1 MKKILG
7 LDLGTNSIGWAVVEA
22 STADNGE
29 LLPKSILGAGS
40 RIIPSDKVD
49 DFEKGNSVSQTA
61 EKTKYK
67 GMRTIKERKKLR
79 RTRLNRVLREIGFL
93 PPHFDEKIDRYGNF
107 IDFTEPKIC
116 WNVDEAGKSHFL
128 FESSFDEMIEDFRK
142 VQPQLL
148 ENGRKIPYDWTIFFL
163 RRKALY
169 QPISKEELAWVI
181 LNFNQKRGY
190 YQLRDEE
197 EVVEDGN
204 EEAIITAKVLEVI
217 KREPDKKDPRK
228 YWYGVKLENDKLKDD
243 EYYPFAFMND
253 ISYWVGTERDFLLN
267 SKKLKDGSIKQTLS
281 FLPTF
286 EEIDKMNDAQKN
298 KMYAKI
304 KLKTEKLI
312 KDTQKTVGE
321 FIYDSLLQ
329 NPDVKITGKLIRTIE
344 RKFYKEEL
352 EKILLKQSEFHS
364 EFKNRELYLQCV
376 NSLYPNNYA
385 HARDISSKDFVHL
398 FVNDIIFY
406 QRPLKIQTLG
416 TCPLEKHIFENKKTG
431 ERDQKH
437 NLPCIAKSN
446 PYFQEFRLWQFISN
460 LKIYKREDFV
470 DGSLKLNVDVT
481 NQFLSSATDY
491 ENLFNYLNNR
501 KSIKQSVILKDYF
514 GLKKNSDSY
523 RWNYIDDDKKEY
535 PCNETRSVLLKT
547 LEKAGI
553 DTEFLTFEKEME
565 LWHLLYSVS
574 NKEELDKALDKYAS
588 RNDFSNKFVAEFSQ
602 IKPFELTYG
611 NFSEKA
617 IKKLLALMRLGK
629 HWDYDAI
636 DVATKQRIQK
646 LITGEADDTISD
658 RVREKTADLKCVSDY
673 QGLSLPIASYVVYNR
688 HSEAATVTKWETPE
702 DIDDYLNKFKQ
713 HSLNNPVVE
722 QVVLETMRVVRD
734 LWKQY
739 GNIDEIHIELGRD
752 MKNPKDTRKKISNA
766 NLENERTNQRIIAM
780 LMEFK
785 ASGMAEVHPYSPSQ
799 QLLLR
804 LYEEGALS
812 QLEKEDKDF
821 DFISKVS
828 KAAEPSASEIKRYK
842 LWLDQKYISPY
853 TGRMIPLSKLF
864 SSAYEIEHIIPQ
876 SRFFDDSFTN
886 KVICESEVNSLKG
899 SLLGYEFIK
908 KHHDEIVTCG
918 GEAIKILS
926 VSAYE
931 SHVKKYFSNK
941 KLTNLLLEDIP
952 DKFINRQ
959 LNDSRYISRL
969 VKSLLSN
976 IVRCVDENGELEQEA
991 TSKKVITCNGV
1002 ITDRLKHDW
1011 GLKDVWNRLMLP
1023 RFERLNN
1030 ILETDEYVA
1039 FNSEGHKIPTIPM
1052 ESRKGFN
1059 IKRIDHR
1066 HHALDAIVI
1075 ACTTRSHVQLLNNEA
1090 AKSENKE
1097 IKYALSHK
1105 LRRYE
1110 DVVTTRNNVTQTI
1123 NVAKE
1128 FLKPWVNFTIDVQSV
1143 LQNIVVSFKQ
1153 NLRVV
1158 NKTINYYE
1166 VVDKQS
1172 GKKIK
1177 KKQEGKLF
1185 SIRRSLH
1192 QETYYGEINLR
1203 KKKTVNFSEVF
1214 KCLNDVVNRDFKL
1227 KLKELIALGQTEKEM
1242 LQYFKNNK
1250 EIWSDVDLDAIEIY
1264 YYTKDN
1270 GEKYYSTRS
1279 GNVLDDKLT
1288 EKEITEKVADTAIK
1302 KILLNYLSV
1311 KNNDSKVA
1319 FSASGI
1325 EELNKNISLY
1335 NNGKLHK
1342 PILKVK
1348 KYEKS
1353 RMRFSVGNFGAKK
1366 KQFVE
1371 NAQNTNLYFL
1381 VYVFEG
1387 KRYFVTV
1394 PLNMVIDSQIEALKN
1409 DLNYKSWD
1417 KYLDVY
1423 LKNKTIERRN
1433 TDFNLKTLEDVE
1445 SYWKLLFILSPG
1457 DLVYVPYRKNENIDV
1472 NTIDRSRI
1480 YKMVSTSE
1488 NRCYFIPHSVSKV
1501 IKNKVEY
1508 NAKNKIENISSGEQI
1523 KQICIPIFVDR
1534 LGNIKLK
1541 K

>member
-22 STADNGE
+22 STAENGE

-40 RIIPSDKVD
+40 RIIPSDKVE

-93 PPHFDEKIDRYGNF
+93 PSHFERKIDRYGNF
-107 IDFTEPKIC
+107 TDFTEPKIC
-116 WNVDEAGKSHFL
+116 WNVDETGKSYFL
-128 FESSFDEMIEDFRK
+128 FESSFAEMVDDFRK
-142 VQPQLL
+142 TQPQLL
-148 ENGRKIPYDWTIFFL
+148 ANGRKIPYDWTIFFL
-163 RRKALY
+163 RKKALS

-204 EEAIITAKVLEVI
+204 EETIITAKVLEVI
-217 KREPDKKDPRK
+217 KREPDKKDLRK

-267 SKKLKDGSIKQTLS
+267 TKKLKDGSIKPILS

-286 EEIDKMNDAQKN
+286 EEIDSMNETQKN

-304 KLKTEKLI
+304 KIKTEKLI
-312 KDTQKTVGE
+312 EDTRKTVGE
-321 FIYDSLLQ
+321 FIYDFLLQ
-329 NPDVKITGKLIRTIE
+329 NPDVKVAGKLIRTIE
-344 RKFYKEEL
+344 RKFYKDEL
-352 EKILLKQSEFHS
+352 IKILQKQSEFHS
-364 EFKNRELYLQCV
+364 ELQNRELYLQCV
-376 NSLYPNNYA
+376 NLLYPNNYA
-385 HARDISSKDFVHL
+385 HAHDISSKDFVHL

-406 QRPLKIQTLG
+406 QRPLKKQTLG

-470 DGSLKLNVDVT
+470 DSSLKLNVDVT

-501 KSIKQSVILKDYF
+501 KSIKQSVFLKDHL

-535 PCNETRSVLLKT
+535 PCNETRSVLLKA

-553 DTEFLTFEKEME
+553 NIEFLTFEKEME

-574 NKEELDKALDKYAS
+574 NKEELIKALNKYAH
-588 RNDFSNKFVAEFSQ
+588 RNGFSDEFVTVFSQ

-617 IKKLLALMRLGK
+617 IKKLLSLMRLGK
-629 HWDYDAI
+629 HWDYDVI

-658 RVREKTADLKCVSDY
+658 RVREKTADLKCMSDY

-688 HSEAATVTKWETPE
+688 HSEATTVTKWETPE

-739 GNIDEIHIELGRD
+739 GNIDEIHVELGRD

-918 GEAIKILS
+918 GGAIKIFS

-931 SHVKKYFSNK
+931 EHVRKYFNGK

-976 IVRCVDENGELEQEA
+976 IVRCVDENGVLEQEA

-1002 ITDRLKHDW
+1002 ITDRLKNDW

-1030 ILETDEYVA
+1030 IWETDEYVA
-1039 FNSEGHKIPTIPM
+1039 VNSEGHKIPTIPM
-1052 ESRKGFN
+1052 ASRKGFN

-1090 AKSENKE
+1090 AKSENQE

-1110 DVVTTRNNVTQTI
+1110 DVVITKNNIEQSI

-1128 FLKPWVNFTIDVQSV
+1128 FFKPWDTFTTDVQST
-1143 LQNIVVSFKQ
+1143 LQDIVVSFKQ

-1158 NKTINYYE
+1158 NKTNNIY
-1166 VVDKQS
+1166 Q
-1172 GKKIK
+1172 KIDVESK
-1177 KKQEGKLF
+1177 KKVKVEQQGCNLAVRK
-1185 SIRRSLH
+1185 SLH
-1192 QETYYGEINLR
+1192 KETYYGEVNLR
-1203 KKKTVNFSEVF
+1203 KIKTVHLSAAIKPEQI
-1214 KCLNDVVNRDFKL
+1214 DRIVNKEFKL
-1227 KLKELIALGQTEKEM
+1227 KLKELLSLNKNIKEIISYFTEKE
-1242 LQYFKNNK
+1242 N
-1250 EIWSDVDLDAIEIY
+1250 SDVWQDINLKAIEVY
-1264 YYTKDN
+1264 YYTNETKDRYFASR
-1270 GEKYYSTRS
+1270 KSLSPDWT
-1279 GNVLDDKLT
+1279 VDKIK
-1288 EKEITEKVADTAIK
+1288 KEITDTAVQ
-1302 KILLNYLSV
+1302 KILLNYLAA
-1311 KNNDSKVA
+1311 KGNDPKIA
-1319 FSASGI
+1319 FTPIGI
-1325 EELNKNISLY
+1325 EELNRDIALY
-1335 NNGKLHK
+1335 NDGVPHK
-1342 PILKVK
+1342 PIYKVRR
-1348 KYEKS
+1348 YEQADKFKIGEKGTAKS
-1353 RMRFSVGNFGAKK
+1353 

-1371 NAQNTNLYFL
+1371 GAKGTNLYFIVYL
-1381 VYVFEG
+1381 VDGERKYKTLPFH
-1387 KRYFVTV
+1387 
-1394 PLNMVIDSQIEALKN
+1394 MVLAAQKEAIDKKISLFNWEQ
-1409 DLNYKSWD
+1409 
-1417 KYLDVY
+1417 YLDSFLKEKDYVENDWVY
-1423 LKNKTIERRN
+1423 Q
-1433 TDFNLKTLEDVE
+1433 F
-1445 SYWKLLFILSPG
+1445 SLSPN
-1457 DLVYVPYRKNENIDV
+1457 DLVYVPTVNEIVDDNNLDK
-1472 NTIDRSRI
+1472 SRI
-1480 YKMVSTSE
+1480 YKMVSSSGSDCFFVA
-1488 NRCYFIPHSVSKV
+1488 NCVSKV
-1501 IKNKVEY
+1501 IIDKKEYSPLNKMER
-1508 NAKNKIENISSGEQI
+1508 AITGEQI
-1523 KQICIPIFVDR
+1523 KKVCIPLIIDR

>member
-79 RTRLNRVLREIGFL
+79 RTRLNRVLREIRFL
-93 PPHFDEKIDRYGNF
+93 PSHFDEKIDRYGNF

-204 EEAIITAKVLEVI
+204 EETIITAKVLEVI
-217 KREPDKKDPRK
+217 KRDPDKKDPRK

-267 SKKLKDGSIKQTLS
+267 SKKLKDGSIKPTLS

-312 KDTQKTVGE
+312 EDTQKTVGE

-329 NPDVKITGKLIRTIE
+329 NPDVKIAGKLIRTIE

-352 EKILLKQSEFHS
+352 VKILRKQSEFHS
-364 EFKNRELYLQCV
+364 ELKNRELYLQCV

-501 KSIKQSVILKDYF
+501 KSIKQSVLLKDHF

-535 PCNETRSVLLKT
+535 PCNETRSVLLKA

-617 IKKLLALMRLGK
+617 IKKLLSLMRLGK

-713 HSLNNPVVE
+713 HSLNNPIVE

-739 GNIDEIHIELGRD
+739 GNIDEIHVELGRD

-1110 DVVTTRNNVTQTI
+1110 DVVTTRNNVAQTI

-1128 FLKPWVNFTIDVQSV
+1128 FFKPWETFTIDVQSV

-1158 NKTINYYE
+1158 NKTNNLY
-1166 VVDKQS
+1166 Q
-1172 GKKIK
+1172 KIDVETK
-1177 KKQEGKLF
+1177 KKVKVEQQGCNLAVRK
-1185 SIRRSLH
+1185 SLH
-1192 QETYYGEINLR
+1192 KETYYGEVNLR
-1203 KKKTVNFSEVF
+1203 KIKTVNLSSAIQQI
-1214 KCLNDVVNRDFKL
+1214 DRIVNKEFRL
-1227 KLKELIALGQTEKEM
+1227 KLKELLSLNKNIKEITSYFTEKE
-1242 LQYFKNNK
+1242 N
-1250 EIWSDVDLDAIEIY
+1250 SDVWQDINLKAIEVY
-1264 YYTKDN
+1264 YYTNETKDRYFASR
-1270 GEKYYSTRS
+1270 KSLST
-1279 GNVLDDKLT
+1279 DWTADKIK
-1288 EKEITEKVADTAIK
+1288 KEITDTAVQ
-1302 KILLNYLSV
+1302 KILLNYLTA
-1311 KNNDSKVA
+1311 KGNDPKIA
-1319 FSASGI
+1319 FTPIGI
-1325 EELNKNISLY
+1325 EELNRDIALY
-1335 NNGKLHK
+1335 NGGVPHK
-1342 PILKVK
+1342 PIYKVR
-1348 KYEKS
+1348 KYEQADK
-1353 RMRFSVGNFGAKK
+1353 FKVGENGMAKL

-1371 NAQNTNLYFL
+1371 GAKGTNLYFIVYL
-1381 VYVFEG
+1381 VDGERKYKTLPFH
-1387 KRYFVTV
+1387 
-1394 PLNMVIDSQIEALKN
+1394 MVLAAQKEAV
-1409 DLNYKSWD
+1409 D
-1417 KYLDVY
+1417 KKISFCNWEQYLDSF
-1423 LKNKTIERRN
+1423 LKEKGYVDNDWEYQ
-1433 TDFNLKTLEDVE
+1433 F
-1445 SYWKLLFILSPG
+1445 SLSPN
-1457 DLVYVPYRKNENIDV
+1457 DLVYVPALNEIVDENNLDK
-1472 NTIDRSRI
+1472 SRV
-1480 YKMVSTSE
+1480 YKMVSSSGNQCFFVLCT
-1488 NRCYFIPHSVSKV
+1488 VSKSIV
-1501 IKNKVEY
+1501 DKKEYSPLNKME
-1508 NAKNKIENISSGEQI
+1508 NAITGEQI
-1523 KQICIPIFVDR
+1523 KKVCIPLTIDR

>member
-49 DFEKGNSVSQTA
+49 DFEKGNSVSLTA

-93 PPHFDEKIDRYGNF
+93 PPHFDKKIDRYGNF

-116 WNVDEAGKSHFL
+116 WNVDETGKSHFL
-128 FESSFDEMIEDFRK
+128 FESSFDEMIEDFRN

-163 RRKALY
+163 RKKALS

-190 YQLRDEE
+190 YQLREE

-204 EEAIITAKVLEVI
+204 EETIITAKVLEVI
-217 KREPDKKDPRK
+217 KGEPDKKGPRK
-228 YWYGVKLENDKLKDD
+228 YCYDVKLENDLL
-243 EYYPFAFMND
+243 YQAVFMND

-329 NPDVKITGKLIRTIE
+329 NPDVKIAGKLIRTIE

-364 EFKNRELYLQCV
+364 ELKNRELYLQCV

-385 HARDISSKDFVHL
+385 HARDISSKDFVYL

-481 NQFLSSATDY
+481 NKFLASTTDY

-501 KSIKQSVILKDYF
+501 KSIKQPVLLKEHF

-535 PCNETRSVLLKT
+535 PCNETRSVLLKA

-588 RNDFSNKFVAEFSQ
+588 RNDFSDKFVAEFSQ

-739 GNIDEIHIELGRD
+739 GNIDEIHVELGRD

-931 SHVKKYFSNK
+931 AHVKKYFSDK

-959 LNDSRYISRL
+959 LNDSRYISRF

-976 IVRCVDENGELEQEA
+976 IVRCVDENGVLEQEA

-1002 ITDRLKHDW
+1002 ITDRLKFDW

-1030 ILETDEYVA
+1030 ILETDQYVA

-1090 AKSENKE
+1090 AKSENQE
-1097 IKYALSHK
+1097 IKHALSHK

-1110 DVVTTRNNVTQTI
+1110 DVVTTRNNVAQTI
-1123 NVAKE
+1123 NVSKE
-1128 FLKPWVNFTIDVQSV
+1128 FFKPWETFTIDVQSV

-1158 NKTINYYE
+1158 NKTNNLY
-1166 VVDKQS
+1166 Q
-1172 GKKIK
+1172 KIDAETK
-1177 KKQEGKLF
+1177 KKVKVEQQGCNLAVRK
-1185 SIRRSLH
+1185 SLH
-1192 QETYYGEINLR
+1192 KETYYGEVNLR
-1203 KKKTVNFSEVF
+1203 KIKTVNLSSAIQQI
-1214 KCLNDVVNRDFKL
+1214 DRIVNKEFRL
-1227 KLKELIALGQTEKEM
+1227 KLKELLSLNKNIKEITSYFTEKE
-1242 LQYFKNNK
+1242 N
-1250 EIWSDVDLDAIEIY
+1250 SDVWQDINLKAIEVY
-1264 YYTKDN
+1264 YYTNETKDRYFASR
-1270 GEKYYSTRS
+1270 KSLST
-1279 GNVLDDKLT
+1279 DWTADKIK
-1288 EKEITEKVADTAIK
+1288 KEITDTAVQ
-1302 KILLNYLSV
+1302 KILLNYLV
-1311 KNNDSKVA
+1311 AKGNDPKIA
-1319 FSASGI
+1319 FTPIGI
-1325 EELNKNISLY
+1325 EELNRDIALY
-1335 NNGKLHK
+1335 NDGVPHK
-1342 PILKVK
+1342 PICKVR
-1348 KYEKS
+1348 KYEQADKFKIGEKGMAKS
-1353 RMRFSVGNFGAKK
+1353 

-1371 NAQNTNLYFL
+1371 GAKGTNLYFIVYL
-1381 VYVFEG
+1381 VNGERKYKTLPFYVVLAAQKEA
-1387 KRYFVTV
+1387 
-1394 PLNMVIDSQIEALKN
+1394 IDKN
-1409 DLNYKSWD
+1409 LSFCNWEQ
-1417 KYLDVY
+1417 YLDSF
-1423 LKNKTIERRN
+1423 LKEKGYVDDDWEYQ
-1433 TDFNLKTLEDVE
+1433 F
-1445 SYWKLLFILSPG
+1445 SLSPN
-1457 DLVYVPYRKNENIDV
+1457 DLVYVPTVNEIVDENNLDK
-1472 NTIDRSRI
+1472 SRV
-1480 YKMVSTSE
+1480 YKMVSSSG
-1488 NRCYFIPHSVSKV
+1488 NQCFFVLSMVSKSIV
-1501 IKNKVEY
+1501 DKKEYSPLNKME
-1508 NAKNKIENISSGEQI
+1508 NAITGEQI
-1523 KQICIPIFVDR
+1523 KKVCIPLTIDR

>member
-1 MKKILG
+1 MKNILG

-22 STADNGE
+22 STAENGE

-40 RIIPSDKVD
+40 RIIPSDKVE

-93 PPHFDEKIDRYGNF
+93 PSHFEKKIDRYGNF
-107 IDFTEPKIC
+107 TDFTEPKIC
-116 WNVDEAGKSHFL
+116 WNVDETGKSHFL
-128 FESSFDEMIEDFRK
+128 FESSFYEMIEDFRIA
-142 VQPQLL
+142 QPQLL
-148 ENGRKIPYDWTIFFL
+148 EKGRKIPYDWTIFFL
-163 RRKALY
+163 RKKALT
-169 QPISKEELAWVI
+169 QPISKEEVAWVI

-204 EEAIITAKVLEVI
+204 EETIITAKVLEVT
-217 KREPDKKDPRK
+217 KRESDKKDDRK
-228 YWYGVKLENDKLKDD
+228 YWYDVKLENNLL
-243 EYYPFAFMND
+243 YQAAFMND

-267 SKKLKDGSIKQTLS
+267 SKKLKDGTLKNTLS

-329 NPDVKITGKLIRTIE
+329 NPDVKIAGKLIRTIE

-364 EFKNRELYLQCV
+364 ELKNRELYLQCV

-481 NQFLSSATDY
+481 NQFLSSTTDY

-501 KSIKQSVILKDYF
+501 KSIKQSVLLKDYF

-535 PCNETRSVLLKT
+535 PCNETRSVLLKA
-547 LEKAGI
+547 LEKADI
-553 DTEFLTFEKEME
+553 NTEFLTFEKEME

-574 NKEELDKALDKYAS
+574 NKEELIKALNKYAY
-588 RNDFSNKFVAEFSQ
+588 RNGFSNDFVAEFFQ

-617 IKKLLALMRLGK
+617 IKKLLSLMRLGA
-629 HWDYDAI
+629 HWKEEAI
-636 DVATKQRIQK
+636 DIVTKQRIQK

-688 HSEAATVTKWETPE
+688 HFEAATITKWETPE

-739 GNIDEIHIELGRD
+739 GNIDEIHVELGRD
-752 MKNPKDTRKKISNA
+752 MKNPKDKRKQISNA

-785 ASGMAEVHPYSPSQ
+785 ASGMTEVHPYSPSQ

-828 KAAEPSASEIKRYK
+828 KVAEPSASEIKRYK

-918 GEAIKILS
+918 GETIKILS

-931 SHVKKYFSNK
+931 AHVKKYFSDK

-991 TSKKVITCNGV
+991 TSKKVITCNGT

-1011 GLKDVWNRLMLP
+1011 GLKNVWNRLMLP

-1097 IKYALSHK
+1097 IKHALSHK

-1110 DVVTTRNNVTQTI
+1110 DVVTTRNNVAQTI

-1128 FLKPWVNFTIDVQSV
+1128 FLKPWETFTIDVQSV
-1143 LQNIVVSFKQ
+1143 LQDIVVSFKQ

-1158 NKTINYYE
+1158 NKTNNLY
-1166 VVDKQS
+1166 Q
-1172 GKKIK
+1172 KIDAKSK
-1177 KKQEGKLF
+1177 KKVKVEQQGGNLAVRK
-1185 SIRRSLH
+1185 SLH
-1192 QETYYGEINLR
+1192 KETYYGEVNLR
-1203 KKKTVNFSEVF
+1203 KIKTVNLSSAIQQI
-1214 KCLNDVVNRDFKL
+1214 DRIVNKEFRL
-1227 KLKELIALGQTEKEM
+1227 KLKELLSLNKNLKEITSYFTEKE
-1242 LQYFKNNK
+1242 N
-1250 EIWSDVDLDAIEIY
+1250 SDVWQDINLKAIEVY
-1264 YYTKDN
+1264 YYTNETKDRYFASR
-1270 GEKYYSTRS
+1270 KSLST
-1279 GNVLDDKLT
+1279 DWTADKIK
-1288 EKEITEKVADTAIK
+1288 KEITDTAVQ
-1302 KILLNYLSV
+1302 KILLNYLAA
-1311 KNNDSKVA
+1311 KGNDPKIA
-1319 FSASGI
+1319 FTPIGI
-1325 EELNKNISLY
+1325 EELNRDIALY
-1335 NNGKLHK
+1335 NGGVPHK
-1342 PILKVK
+1342 PIYKVR
-1348 KYEKS
+1348 KYEQADKFKVGENGMAKS
-1353 RMRFSVGNFGAKK
+1353 

-1371 NAQNTNLYFL
+1371 GAKGTNLYFIVYL
-1381 VYVFEG
+1381 VDGERKYKTLPFH
-1387 KRYFVTV
+1387 
-1394 PLNMVIDSQIEALKN
+1394 MVLAAQKEAIDKKILFCNWEQ
-1409 DLNYKSWD
+1409 
-1417 KYLDVY
+1417 YLDSF
-1423 LKNKTIERRN
+1423 LKEKGYVDNDWEYQ
-1433 TDFNLKTLEDVE
+1433 F
-1445 SYWKLLFILSPG
+1445 SLSPN
-1457 DLVYVPYRKNENIDV
+1457 DLVYVPAINEIIDE
-1472 NTIDRSRI
+1472 NNLDKSRV
-1480 YKMVSTSE
+1480 YKMVSSSGNQCFFVLST
-1488 NRCYFIPHSVSKV
+1488 VSKSIV
-1501 IKNKVEY
+1501 DKKEYSPLNKME
-1508 NAKNKIENISSGEQI
+1508 NAISGEQI
-1523 KQICIPIFVDR
+1523 KKVCLPLIIDR

>member
-79 RTRLNRVLREIGFL
+79 RTRLNRVLREIRFL
-93 PPHFDEKIDRYGNF
+93 PSHFDEKIDRYGNF

-204 EEAIITAKVLEVI
+204 EETIITAKVLEVI
-217 KREPDKKDPRK
+217 KRDPDKKDPRK

-267 SKKLKDGSIKQTLS
+267 SKKLKDGSIKPTLS

-312 KDTQKTVGE
+312 EDTQKTVGE

-329 NPDVKITGKLIRTIE
+329 NPDVKIAGKLIRTIE

-352 EKILLKQSEFHS
+352 VKILRKQSEFHS
-364 EFKNRELYLQCV
+364 ELKNRELYLQCV

-501 KSIKQSVILKDYF
+501 KSIKQSVLLKDHF

-535 PCNETRSVLLKT
+535 PCNETRSVLLKA

-617 IKKLLALMRLGK
+617 IKKLLSLMRLGK

-739 GNIDEIHIELGRD
+739 GNIDEIHVELGRD

-804 LYEEGALS
+804 LYEECALS

-1066 HHALDAIVI
+1066 HPALDAIVI

-1110 DVVTTRNNVTQTI
+1110 DVVTTRNNVAQTI

-1128 FLKPWVNFTIDVQSV
+1128 FFKPWETFTIDVQSV

-1158 NKTINYYE
+1158 NKTNNLY
-1166 VVDKQS
+1166 Q
-1172 GKKIK
+1172 KIDVETK
-1177 KKQEGKLF
+1177 KKVKVEQQGCNLAVRK
-1185 SIRRSLH
+1185 SLH
-1192 QETYYGEINLR
+1192 KETYYGEVNLR
-1203 KKKTVNFSEVF
+1203 KIKTVNLSSAIQQI
-1214 KCLNDVVNRDFKL
+1214 DRIVNKEFRL
-1227 KLKELIALGQTEKEM
+1227 KLKELLSLNKNIKEITSYFTEKE
-1242 LQYFKNNK
+1242 N
-1250 EIWSDVDLDAIEIY
+1250 SDVWQDINLKAIEVY
-1264 YYTKDN
+1264 YYTNETKDRYFASR
-1270 GEKYYSTRS
+1270 KSLST
-1279 GNVLDDKLT
+1279 DWTADKIK
-1288 EKEITEKVADTAIK
+1288 KEITDTAVQ
-1302 KILLNYLSV
+1302 KILLNYLTA
-1311 KNNDSKVA
+1311 KGNDPKIA
-1319 FSASGI
+1319 FTPIGI
-1325 EELNKNISLY
+1325 EELNRDIALY
-1335 NNGKLHK
+1335 NGGVPHK
-1342 PILKVK
+1342 PIYKVR
-1348 KYEKS
+1348 KYEQADK
-1353 RMRFSVGNFGAKK
+1353 FKVGENGMAKL

-1371 NAQNTNLYFL
+1371 GAKGTNLYFIVYL
-1381 VYVFEG
+1381 VDGERKYKTLPFH
-1387 KRYFVTV
+1387 
-1394 PLNMVIDSQIEALKN
+1394 MVLAAQKEAV
-1409 DLNYKSWD
+1409 D
-1417 KYLDVY
+1417 KKISFCNWEQYLDSF
-1423 LKNKTIERRN
+1423 LKEKGYVDNDWEYQ
-1433 TDFNLKTLEDVE
+1433 F
-1445 SYWKLLFILSPG
+1445 SLSPN
-1457 DLVYVPYRKNENIDV
+1457 DLVYVPALNEIVDENNLDKNRV
-1472 NTIDRSRI
+1472 
-1480 YKMVSTSE
+1480 YKMVSSSGNQCFFVLST
-1488 NRCYFIPHSVSKV
+1488 VSKSIV
-1501 IKNKVEY
+1501 DKKEYSPLNKME
-1508 NAKNKIENISSGEQI
+1508 NAISGEQI
-1523 KQICIPIFVDR
+1523 KKVCLPLIIDR

>member
-40 RIIPSDKVD
+40 RIIPSDKVE

-79 RTRLNRVLREIGFL
+79 RTRLNRVLRELDFL
-93 PPHFDEKIDRYGNF
+93 PPHFVEKIDRYGNF
-107 IDFTEPKIC
+107 TDFSEPKLS
-116 WNVDEAGKSHFL
+116 WRVDETGKSHFL
-128 FESSFDEMIEDFRK
+128 FESSFAEMLEDFGK
-142 VQPQLL
+142 TQPQLL
-148 ENGRKIPYDWTIFFL
+148 ENGRKIPYDWTIFYL
-163 RRKALY
+163 RKKALY
-169 QPISKEELAWVI
+169 QVISKEELAWVI

-204 EEAIITAKVLEVI
+204 DEKIITAKVLEVV

-228 YWYGVKLENDKLKDD
+228 YRYDVKLENDLL
-243 EYYPFAFMND
+243 YQAAFMND

-267 SKKLKDGSIKQTLS
+267 TKKLKDGSIKPTLS

-286 EEIDKMNDAQKN
+286 EEIDSMNDAQKN

-312 KDTQKTVGE
+312 EDTQKTVGE

-329 NPDVKITGKLIRTIE
+329 NPDVKIAGKLIRTIE

-352 EKILLKQSEFHS
+352 IKILRKQSEFHS
-364 EFKNRELYLQCV
+364 ELRDRELYLQCV
-376 NSLYPNNYA
+376 NSLYPNNNA
-385 HARDISSKDFVHL
+385 HAHDISSKDFVYL

-501 KSIKQSVILKDYF
+501 KSIKQSVLLKDHF
-514 GLKKNSDSY
+514 GLKKNSDFY

-535 PCNETRSVLLKT
+535 PCNETRSVLLKA

-565 LWHLLYSVS
+565 LWHLLYSVF
-574 NKEELDKALDKYAS
+574 NKEELIKALNKYVY
-588 RNDFSNKFVAEFSQ
+588 RNGFSNDFVAEFSQ

-617 IKKLLALMRLGK
+617 IKKLLSLMRLGER
-629 HWDYDAI
+629 WDYDAI

-673 QGLSLPIASYVVYNR
+673 QGLSLPIASFVVYNR
-688 HSEAATVTKWETPE
+688 HSEATTVTKWETPE

-734 LWKQY
+734 LWKRY
-739 GNIDEIHIELGRD
+739 ENIDEIHVELGRD
-752 MKNPKDTRKKISNA
+752 MKNPKDKRKQISNA
-766 NLENERTNQRIIAM
+766 ILENERTNQRIIAM

-804 LYEEGALS
+804 LYEDGALS

-828 KAAEPSASEIKRYK
+828 KVAEPSASEIKRYK

-876 SRFFDDSFTN
+876 SRFFDDSFSN

-931 SHVKKYFSNK
+931 AHVKKYFSDK

-1030 ILETDEYVA
+1030 ILETDQYVA

-1090 AKSENKE
+1090 AKSENQE
-1097 IKYALSHK
+1097 IKHALSHK

-1128 FLKPWVNFTIDVQSV
+1128 FLKPWETFTIDVQSV

-1158 NKTINYYE
+1158 NKTNNLY
-1166 VVDKQS
+1166 Q
-1172 GKKIK
+1172 KIDAETK
-1177 KKQEGKLF
+1177 KKVKVEQQGCNLAVRK
-1185 SIRRSLH
+1185 SLH
-1192 QETYYGEINLR
+1192 KETYYGEVNLS
-1203 KKKTVNFSEVF
+1203 KIKTVNLSSAIQQI
-1214 KCLNDVVNRDFKL
+1214 DRIVNKEFRL
-1227 KLKELIALGQTEKEM
+1227 KLKELLSLNKNIKEITSYFTEKE
-1242 LQYFKNNK
+1242 N
-1250 EIWSDVDLDAIEIY
+1250 SDVWQDINLKAIEVY
-1264 YYTKDN
+1264 YYTNETKDRYFASR
-1270 GEKYYSTRS
+1270 KSLST
-1279 GNVLDDKLT
+1279 DWTADKIK
-1288 EKEITEKVADTAIK
+1288 KEITDTAVQ
-1302 KILLNYLSV
+1302 KILLNYLAA
-1311 KNNDSKVA
+1311 KGNDPKIA
-1319 FSASGI
+1319 FTPIGI
-1325 EELNKNISLY
+1325 EELNRDIALY
-1335 NNGKLHK
+1335 NGGVPHK
-1342 PILKVK
+1342 PIYKVRR
-1348 KYEKS
+1348 YEQADKFKIGENGMAKS
-1353 RMRFSVGNFGAKK
+1353 

-1371 NAQNTNLYFL
+1371 GAKGTNLYFIVYL
-1381 VYVFEG
+1381 VNGERKYKTLPFYLV
-1387 KRYFVTV
+1387 
-1394 PLNMVIDSQIEALKN
+1394 LEAQKEAVKQN
-1409 DLNYKSWD
+1409 ISFCNWEQ
-1417 KYLDVY
+1417 YLDSF
-1423 LKNKTIERRN
+1423 LKGKGY
-1433 TDFNLKTLEDVE
+1433 VE
-1445 SYWKLLFILSPG
+1445 NDWEYQFSLSPN
-1457 DLVYVPYRKNENIDV
+1457 DLVYVPALNEIVDENNLDK
-1472 NTIDRSRI
+1472 SRV
-1480 YKMVSTSE
+1480 YKMVSSSGNQCFFVLST
-1488 NRCYFIPHSVSKV
+1488 VSKSIV
-1501 IKNKVEY
+1501 DKKEYSPLNKME
-1508 NAKNKIENISSGEQI
+1508 NAISGEQI
-1523 KQICIPIFVDR
+1523 KKVCLPLIIDR

>member
-93 PPHFDEKIDRYGNF
+93 PPHFDKKIDRYGNF

-142 VQPQLL
+142 AQPQLL
-148 ENGRKIPYDWTIFFL
+148 EKGRKIPYDWTIFFL
-163 RRKALY
+163 RKKALY
-169 QPISKEELAWVI
+169 QSISKEELAWVI

-204 EEAIITAKVLEVI
+204 EETIITAKVLEVI
-217 KREPDKKDPRK
+217 KREPDKKDSRK
-228 YWYGVKLENDKLKDD
+228 YWYDVKLENDLL
-243 EYYPFAFMND
+243 YQAAFMND

-267 SKKLKDGSIKQTLS
+267 SKKLKDGTLKNTLS

-286 EEIDKMNDAQKN
+286 EEIDSMNDTQKN

-312 KDTQKTVGE
+312 EDTRKTVGE

-329 NPDVKITGKLIRTIE
+329 NPDVKVAGKLIRTIE

-352 EKILLKQSEFHS
+352 IKILRKQSEFHS
-364 EFKNRELYLQCV
+364 ELRDRELYLQCV
-376 NSLYPNNYA
+376 NSLYPNNNA
-385 HARDISSKDFVHL
+385 HAHDISSKDFVHL

-470 DGSLKLNVDVT
+470 GGSLKLNVDVT

-501 KSIKQSVILKDYF
+501 KSIKQLVLLKDYF

-523 RWNYIDDDKKEY
+523 RWNYIDDDKKEF
-535 PCNETRSVLLKT
+535 PCNETRSVLLKA

-553 DTEFLTFEKEME
+553 NIEFLTFEKEME

-574 NKEELDKALDKYAS
+574 NKEELIKALNKYAH
-588 RNDFSNKFVAEFSQ
+588 RNGFSNEFVTIFSQ

-617 IKKLLALMRLGK
+617 IKKLLSLMRLGK

-739 GNIDEIHIELGRD
+739 GNIDEIHVELGRD
-752 MKNPKDTRKKISNA
+752 MKNPKDKRKKISNA

-785 ASGMAEVHPYSPSQ
+785 ASGMTEVHPYSPSQ

-828 KAAEPSASEIKRYK
+828 KVAEPSASEIKRYK

-908 KHHDEIVTCG
+908 KHHDEIVICG
-918 GEAIKILS
+918 GETIKILS

-931 SHVKKYFSNK
+931 AHVKKYFSDK

-991 TSKKVITCNGV
+991 TSKKVITCNGT

-1030 ILETDEYVA
+1030 ILETDQYVA
-1039 FNSEGHKIPTIPM
+1039 FNSEGHKIPIIPM

-1090 AKSENKE
+1090 AKSENQE
-1097 IKYALSHK
+1097 IKHALSHK

-1110 DVVTTRNNVTQTI
+1110 DVVTTRNNVAQTI

-1128 FLKPWVNFTIDVQSV
+1128 FFKPWETFTIDVQSV
-1143 LQNIVVSFKQ
+1143 LQDIVVSFKQ

-1158 NKTINYYE
+1158 NKTNNLY
-1166 VVDKQS
+1166 Q
-1172 GKKIK
+1172 KIDAETK
-1177 KKQEGKLF
+1177 KKVKVEQQGYNLAVRK
-1185 SIRRSLH
+1185 SLH
-1192 QETYYGEINLR
+1192 KETYYGEVNLR
-1203 KKKTVNFSEVF
+1203 KIKTVNLSSAIQQI
-1214 KCLNDVVNRDFKL
+1214 DRIVNKEFRL
-1227 KLKELIALGQTEKEM
+1227 KLKELLSLNKNIKEITSYFTEKE
-1242 LQYFKNNK
+1242 N
-1250 EIWSDVDLDAIEIY
+1250 SDVWQDINLKAIEVY
-1264 YYTKDN
+1264 YYTNETKDRYFASR
-1270 GEKYYSTRS
+1270 KSLST
-1279 GNVLDDKLT
+1279 DWTADKIK
-1288 EKEITEKVADTAIK
+1288 KEITDTAVQ
-1302 KILLNYLSV
+1302 KILLNYLAA
-1311 KNNDSKVA
+1311 KGNDPKIA
-1319 FSASGI
+1319 FTPIGI
-1325 EELNKNISLY
+1325 EELNRDIALY
-1335 NNGKLHK
+1335 NGGVPHK
-1342 PILKVK
+1342 PIYKVR
-1348 KYEKS
+1348 KYEQADKFKVGENGMAKS
-1353 RMRFSVGNFGAKK
+1353 

-1371 NAQNTNLYFL
+1371 GAKGTNLYFIVYL
-1381 VYVFEG
+1381 VDGERKYKTLPFH
-1387 KRYFVTV
+1387 
-1394 PLNMVIDSQIEALKN
+1394 MVLVAQKEAIDKKILFCNWEQ
-1409 DLNYKSWD
+1409 
-1417 KYLDVY
+1417 YLDSF
-1423 LKNKTIERRN
+1423 LKEKGYVDNDWEYQ
-1433 TDFNLKTLEDVE
+1433 F
-1445 SYWKLLFILSPG
+1445 SLSPN
-1457 DLVYVPYRKNENIDV
+1457 DLVYVPALNEIVDENNLDK
-1472 NTIDRSRI
+1472 SRV
-1480 YKMVSTSE
+1480 YKMVSSSGNQCFFVLST
-1488 NRCYFIPHSVSKV
+1488 VSKSIV
-1501 IKNKVEY
+1501 DKKEYSPLNKME
-1508 NAKNKIENISSGEQI
+1508 NAISGEQI
-1523 KQICIPIFVDR
+1523 KKVCLPLIIDR

>member
-22 STADNGE
+22 STTENGE

-40 RIIPSDKVD
+40 RIIPSDKVE

-79 RTRLNRVLREIGFL
+79 RTRLNKVLRELGFL
-93 PPHFDEKIDRYGNF
+93 PLHFVEKIDRYGNF
-107 IDFTEPKIC
+107 TDFSEPKLS
-116 WNVDEAGKSHFL
+116 WKVDETGKSHFL
-128 FESSFDEMIEDFRK
+128 FESSFAEMLEDFGK
-142 VQPQLL
+142 AQPQLL

-163 RRKALY
+163 RKKALY
-169 QPISKEELAWVI
+169 QAISKEELAWVI

-204 EEAIITAKVLEVI
+204 DEKIITAKVLEVV
-217 KREPDKKDPRK
+217 KRDPDQKDPRK
-228 YWYGVKLENDKLKDD
+228 YWYDVKLENDLL
-243 EYYPFAFMND
+243 YQAAFIND

-267 SKKLKDGSIKQTLS
+267 TKKLKDGTIKNTLS

-286 EEIDKMNDAQKN
+286 EEIDSMNETQKN

-304 KLKTEKLI
+304 KIKTEKLI
-312 KDTQKTVGE
+312 EDTQKTVGE

-329 NPDVKITGKLIRTIE
+329 NPDVKIAGKLIRTIE
-344 RKFYKEEL
+344 RKFYKAEL
-352 EKILLKQSEFHS
+352 IQILRKQCEFHS
-364 EFKNRELYLQCV
+364 ELQNKELYKQCV
-376 NSLYPNNYA
+376 DVLYPNNYA
-385 HARDISSKDFVHL
+385 HAHDLYSRDFVHL

-416 TCPLEKHIFENKKTG
+416 SCPLEKYIFENKKTG

-460 LKIYKREDFV
+460 LKIYKREEYV

-481 NQFLSSATDY
+481 NKFLSSTTDY

-501 KSIKQSVILKDYF
+501 KSIKHPVLLKEHF

-535 PCNETRSVLLKT
+535 PCNETRSVLLKA

-574 NKEELDKALDKYAS
+574 NKEELIKALDKYAS

-739 GNIDEIHIELGRD
+739 GNIDEIHVELGRD

-952 DKFINRQ
+952 DKFIDRQ

-976 IVRCVDENGELEQEA
+976 IVRCVDENGVLEQEA

-1030 ILETDEYVA
+1030 ILKTDEYVA

-1090 AKSENKE
+1090 AKSENQE
-1097 IKYALSHK
+1097 IKHALSHK

-1110 DVVTTRNNVTQTI
+1110 DVVTTRNNVAQTI

-1128 FLKPWVNFTIDVQSV
+1128 FLKPWETFTTDVQFA
-1143 LQNIVVSFKQ
+1143 LQDIVVSFKQ

-1158 NKTINYYE
+1158 NKTNNLY
-1166 VVDKQS
+1166 Q
-1172 GKKIK
+1172 KIDAETK
-1177 KKQEGKLF
+1177 KKVKVEQQGCNLAVRK
-1185 SIRRSLH
+1185 SLH
-1192 QETYYGEINLR
+1192 KETYYGEVNLR
-1203 KKKTVNFSEVF
+1203 KIKTVNLSSAIQQIYRI
-1214 KCLNDVVNRDFKL
+1214 VNKEFRL
-1227 KLKELIALGQTEKEM
+1227 KLKELLSLNKNIKEITSYFTEKE
-1242 LQYFKNNK
+1242 NR
-1250 EIWSDVDLDAIEIY
+1250 DVWQDINLKAIEVY
-1264 YYTKDN
+1264 YYTNETKDRYFASR
-1270 GEKYYSTRS
+1270 KSLST
-1279 GNVLDDKLT
+1279 DWTADKIK
-1288 EKEITEKVADTAIK
+1288 KEITDTAVQ
-1302 KILLNYLSV
+1302 KILLSYLAA
-1311 KNNDSKVA
+1311 KGNDPKIA
-1319 FSASGI
+1319 FTPIGI
-1325 EELNKNISLY
+1325 EELNRDIALY
-1335 NNGKLHK
+1335 NGGVPHK
-1342 PILKVK
+1342 PIYKVR
-1348 KYEKS
+1348 KYEQADKFKVGENGMAKS
-1353 RMRFSVGNFGAKK
+1353 

-1371 NAQNTNLYFL
+1371 GAKGTNLYFI
-1381 VYVFEG
+1381 VYLFDGER
-1387 KRYFVTV
+1387 KYKTLPFH
-1394 PLNMVIDSQIEALKN
+1394 MVLAAQKEAIDKKILFCNWEQ
-1409 DLNYKSWD
+1409 
-1417 KYLDVY
+1417 YLDSF
-1423 LKNKTIERRN
+1423 LKEKGYVDNDWEYQ
-1433 TDFNLKTLEDVE
+1433 F
-1445 SYWKLLFILSPG
+1445 SLSPN
-1457 DLVYVPYRKNENIDV
+1457 DLVYVPAINEIIDE
-1472 NTIDRSRI
+1472 NNLDKSRV
-1480 YKMVSTSE
+1480 YKMVSSSGNQCFFVLST
-1488 NRCYFIPHSVSKV
+1488 VSKSIV
-1501 IKNKVEY
+1501 DKKEYSPLNKME
-1508 NAKNKIENISSGEQI
+1508 NAISGEQI
-1523 KQICIPIFVDR
+1523 KKVCLPLIIDR

>member
-79 RTRLNRVLREIGFL
+79 RTRLNRVLREIRFL

-142 VQPQLL
+142 AQPQLL

-204 EEAIITAKVLEVI
+204 EETIITAKVLEVI
-217 KREPDKKDPRK
+217 KGEPDKKDPRK
-228 YWYGVKLENDKLKDD
+228 YRYDVKLENDLL
-243 EYYPFAFMND
+243 YQAAFMND
-253 ISYWVGTERDFLLN
+253 ISYWIGTERDFLLN
-267 SKKLKDGSIKQTLS
+267 TKKLKDGSIKPTLS

-304 KLKTEKLI
+304 KLKTENLI

-329 NPDVKITGKLIRTIE
+329 NPDVKIAGKLIRTIE

-364 EFKNRELYLQCV
+364 ELKNRELYLQCV

-406 QRPLKIQTLG
+406 QRPLKIQILG

-501 KSIKQSVILKDYF
+501 KSIKQSVLLKDHF

-535 PCNETRSVLLKT
+535 PCNETRSVLLKA

-574 NKEELDKALDKYAS
+574 NKEELFKALNKYAS
-588 RNDFSNKFVAEFSQ
+588 RNDFSNEFVTIFFQ

-617 IKKLLALMRLGK
+617 IKKLLSLMRLGK

-688 HSEAATVTKWETPE
+688 HSEVATVTKWETPE

-739 GNIDEIHIELGRD
+739 GNIDEIHVELGRD

-1110 DVVTTRNNVTQTI
+1110 DVVTTRNNVAQTI

-1128 FLKPWVNFTIDVQSV
+1128 FLKPWETFTIDVQSV

-1158 NKTINYYE
+1158 NKTNNLY
-1166 VVDKQS
+1166 Q
-1172 GKKIK
+1172 KIDAETK
-1177 KKQEGKLF
+1177 KKVKVEQQGCNLAVRK
-1185 SIRRSLH
+1185 SLH
-1192 QETYYGEINLR
+1192 KETYYGEVNLR
-1203 KKKTVNFSEVF
+1203 KIKTVNLSSAIQQI
-1214 KCLNDVVNRDFKL
+1214 DRIVNKEFRL
-1227 KLKELIALGQTEKEM
+1227 KLKELLSLNKNIKEITSYFTEKE
-1242 LQYFKNNK
+1242 N
-1250 EIWSDVDLDAIEIY
+1250 SDVWQDINLKAIEVY
-1264 YYTKDN
+1264 YYTNETKDRYFASR
-1270 GEKYYSTRS
+1270 KSLST
-1279 GNVLDDKLT
+1279 DWTADKIK
-1288 EKEITEKVADTAIK
+1288 KEITDTAVQ
-1302 KILLNYLSV
+1302 KILLNYLTA
-1311 KNNDSKVA
+1311 KGNDPKIA
-1319 FSASGI
+1319 FTPIGI
-1325 EELNKNISLY
+1325 EELNRDIALY
-1335 NNGKLHK
+1335 NGGVPHK
-1342 PILKVK
+1342 PIYKVR
-1348 KYEKS
+1348 KYEQADK
-1353 RMRFSVGNFGAKK
+1353 FKVGENGMAKL

-1371 NAQNTNLYFL
+1371 GAKGTNLYFIVYL
-1381 VYVFEG
+1381 VDGERKYKTLPFH
-1387 KRYFVTV
+1387 
-1394 PLNMVIDSQIEALKN
+1394 MVLAAQKEAV
-1409 DLNYKSWD
+1409 D
-1417 KYLDVY
+1417 KKISFCNWEQYLDSF
-1423 LKNKTIERRN
+1423 LKEKGYVDNDWEYQ
-1433 TDFNLKTLEDVE
+1433 F
-1445 SYWKLLFILSPG
+1445 SLSPN
-1457 DLVYVPYRKNENIDV
+1457 DLVYVPTINEIIDENNLDKNRV
-1472 NTIDRSRI
+1472 
-1480 YKMVSTSE
+1480 YKMVSSSGNQCFFVLST
-1488 NRCYFIPHSVSKV
+1488 VSKSIV
-1501 IKNKVEY
+1501 DKKEYSPLNKME
-1508 NAKNKIENISSGEQI
+1508 NAISGEQI
-1523 KQICIPIFVDR
+1523 KKVCIPLTIDR

>member
-142 VQPQLL
+142 AQPQLL

-204 EEAIITAKVLEVI
+204 EETIITAKVLEVI

-267 SKKLKDGSIKQTLS
+267 TKKLKDGSIKPTLS

-312 KDTQKTVGE
+312 EDTQKTVGE

-329 NPDVKITGKLIRTIE
+329 NPDVKIAGKLIRTIE

-352 EKILLKQSEFHS
+352 VKILRKQSEFHS
-364 EFKNRELYLQCV
+364 ELQNRELYLQCV
-376 NSLYPNNYA
+376 NLLYPNNYA
-385 HARDISSKDFVHL
+385 HAHDISSKDFVHL

-501 KSIKQSVILKDYF
+501 KSIKQSVLLKDHF

-535 PCNETRSVLLKT
+535 PCNETRSVLLKA

-553 DTEFLTFEKEME
+553 NTEFLTFEKEME

-574 NKEELDKALDKYAS
+574 NKEELFKALNKYAS
-588 RNDFSNKFVAEFSQ
+588 RNDFSNEFVTIFYQ

-646 LITGEADDTISD
+646 LIIGEADDTISD
-658 RVREKTADLKCVSDY
+658 RVREKIADLKCVSDY

-739 GNIDEIHIELGRD
+739 GNIDEIHVELGRD

-1110 DVVTTRNNVTQTI
+1110 DVVTTRNNVAQTI

-1128 FLKPWVNFTIDVQSV
+1128 FLKPWETFTTDVQST
-1143 LQNIVVSFKQ
+1143 LQDIVVSFKQ

-1158 NKTINYYE
+1158 NKTNNIY
-1166 VVDKQS
+1166 Q
-1172 GKKIK
+1172 KIDAESK
-1177 KKQEGKLF
+1177 NKVKVEQQGCNLAVRK
-1185 SIRRSLH
+1185 SLH
-1192 QETYYGEINLR
+1192 KETYYGEVNLR
-1203 KKKTVNFSEVF
+1203 KIKTVNLSSAIQQI
-1214 KCLNDVVNRDFKL
+1214 DRIVNKEFRL
-1227 KLKELIALGQTEKEM
+1227 KLKELLSLNKNLKEITSYFTEKE
-1242 LQYFKNNK
+1242 N
-1250 EIWSDVDLDAIEIY
+1250 SDVWQDINLKAIEVY
-1264 YYTKDN
+1264 YYTNETKDRYFASR
-1270 GEKYYSTRS
+1270 KSLST
-1279 GNVLDDKLT
+1279 DWTADKIK
-1288 EKEITEKVADTAIK
+1288 KEITDTAVQ
-1302 KILLNYLSV
+1302 KILLNYLAA
-1311 KNNDSKVA
+1311 KGNDHKIA
-1319 FSASGI
+1319 FTPIGL
-1325 EELNKNISLY
+1325 EELNRDIARY
-1335 NNGKLHK
+1335 NDGVPHK
-1342 PILKVK
+1342 PIYKVR
-1348 KYEKS
+1348 KYEQADKFKIGEKGMAKS
-1353 RMRFSVGNFGAKK
+1353 

-1371 NAQNTNLYFL
+1371 GAKGTNLYFIVYL
-1381 VYVFEG
+1381 VDGERKYKTLPFHVVLAAQ
-1387 KRYFVTV
+1387 K
-1394 PLNMVIDSQIEALKN
+1394 EAV
-1409 DLNYKSWD
+1409 D
-1417 KYLDVY
+1417 KKISLCTWEQYLDSF
-1423 LKNKTIERRN
+1423 LKEKGYVDNDWEYQ
-1433 TDFNLKTLEDVE
+1433 F
-1445 SYWKLLFILSPG
+1445 SLSPN
-1457 DLVYVPYRKNENIDV
+1457 DLVYVPAINEIVDEDNLDK
-1472 NTIDRSRI
+1472 SRV
-1480 YKMVSTSE
+1480 YKMVSSSGSDCFFVV
-1488 NRCYFIPHSVSKV
+1488 NSVSKV
-1501 IKNKVEY
+1501 IVDKKEYSPLNKMER
-1508 NAKNKIENISSGEQI
+1508 AITGEQI
-1523 KQICIPIFVDR
+1523 KKVCLPLIIDR

>member
-93 PPHFDEKIDRYGNF
+93 PPHFDKKIDRYGNF

-142 VQPQLL
+142 AQPQLL

-163 RRKALY
+163 RKKALS

-204 EEAIITAKVLEVI
+204 EETIITAKVLEVI

-228 YWYGVKLENDKLKDD
+228 YWYDVKLENDLP
-243 EYYPFAFMND
+243 YQATFLND

-267 SKKLKDGSIKQTLS
+267 IKKLKDGSIKPTLS

-286 EEIDKMNDAQKN
+286 EEIDSMNDTQKN

-312 KDTQKTVGE
+312 EDTQKTVGE

-329 NPDVKITGKLIRTIE
+329 NPDVKIAGKLIRTIE

-352 EKILLKQSEFHS
+352 VKILRKQSEFHS
-364 EFKNRELYLQCV
+364 ELQNRELYLQCV
-376 NSLYPNNYA
+376 NLLYPNNYA
-385 HARDISSKDFVHL
+385 HAHDISSKDFVYL

-491 ENLFNYLNNR
+491 ENLFNYLNNK
-501 KSIKQSVILKDYF
+501 KSIKQSVLLKDHF

-535 PCNETRSVLLKT
+535 PCNETRSVLLKA

-574 NKEELDKALDKYAS
+574 NKEELIKALNKYAY
-588 RNDFSNKFVAEFSQ
+588 RNDFSNEFITIFSQ

-617 IKKLLALMRLGK
+617 IKKLLSLMRLGA
-629 HWDYDAI
+629 HWKEEAI
-636 DVATKQRIQK
+636 DIATKHRIQK

-673 QGLSLPIASYVVYNR
+673 QGLSLSIASYVVYNR

-734 LWKQY
+734 LWKRY
-739 GNIDEIHIELGRD
+739 ENIDEIHVELGRD

-785 ASGMAEVHPYSPSQ
+785 ASGMTEVHPYSPSQ

-828 KAAEPSASEIKRYK
+828 KVAEPSASEIKRYK

-931 SHVKKYFSNK
+931 SHVKKYFSDK

-991 TSKKVITCNGV
+991 TSKKVITCNGT

-1030 ILETDEYVA
+1030 ILETDQYVA

-1090 AKSENKE
+1090 AKSENQE
-1097 IKYALSHK
+1097 IKHALSHK

-1128 FLKPWVNFTIDVQSV
+1128 FLKPWETFTIDVQSA
-1143 LQNIVVSFKQ
+1143 LQDIVVSFKQ

-1158 NKTINYYE
+1158 NKTNNLYQKIDVE
-1166 VVDKQS
+1166 SK
-1172 GKKIK
+1172 KKIK
-1177 KKQEGKLF
+1177 VEQQGCNLAVRK
-1185 SIRRSLH
+1185 SLH
-1192 QETYYGEINLR
+1192 KETYYGEVNLR
-1203 KKKTVNFSEVF
+1203 KIKTVNLSSAIQQI
-1214 KCLNDVVNRDFKL
+1214 DRIVNKEFRL
-1227 KLKELIALGQTEKEM
+1227 KLKELLSLNKNLKEITYYFTEKE
-1242 LQYFKNNK
+1242 N
-1250 EIWSDVDLDAIEIY
+1250 SDVWQDINLKAIEVY
-1264 YYTKDN
+1264 YYTNETKDRYFASR
-1270 GEKYYSTRS
+1270 KSLST
-1279 GNVLDDKLT
+1279 DWTADKIK
-1288 EKEITEKVADTAIK
+1288 KEITDTAVQ
-1302 KILLNYLSV
+1302 KILLNYLAA
-1311 KNNDSKVA
+1311 KGNDPKIA
-1319 FSASGI
+1319 FTPIGI
-1325 EELNKNISLY
+1325 EELNRDIALY
-1335 NNGKLHK
+1335 NGGVPHK
-1342 PILKVK
+1342 PIYKVR
-1348 KYEKS
+1348 KYEQADKFKVGKNGMAKS
-1353 RMRFSVGNFGAKK
+1353 

-1371 NAQNTNLYFL
+1371 GAKGTNLYFIVYL
-1381 VYVFEG
+1381 VDGERKYKTLPFH
-1387 KRYFVTV
+1387 
-1394 PLNMVIDSQIEALKN
+1394 MVLAAQKEAIDKN
-1409 DLNYKSWD
+1409 LSFCNWEQ
-1417 KYLDVY
+1417 YLDFF
-1423 LKNKTIERRN
+1423 LKEKGYVDNG
-1433 TDFNLKTLEDVE
+1433 
-1445 SYWKLLFILSPG
+1445 WKYQFSLSPN
-1457 DLVYVPYRKNENIDV
+1457 DLVYVPALNEIVDENNLDKSKV
-1472 NTIDRSRI
+1472 
-1480 YKMVSTSE
+1480 YKMVSSSASDCFFVA
-1488 NRCYFIPHSVSKV
+1488 NSVSKV
-1501 IKNKVEY
+1501 IVDKKEYSPLNKMER
-1508 NAKNKIENISSGEQI
+1508 AITGEQI
-1523 KQICIPIFVDR
+1523 KKVCIPLTIDR

>member
-22 STADNGE
+22 LVADNGE

-93 PPHFDEKIDRYGNF
+93 PLHFDKKIDRYGNF

-116 WNVDEAGKSHFL
+116 WNVDETGKSHFL
-128 FESSFDEMIEDFRK
+128 FESSFYEMIEDFRK
-142 VQPQLL
+142 AQPQLL

-163 RRKALY
+163 RKKALSL
-169 QPISKEELAWVI
+169 PISKEELAWVI

-190 YQLRDEE
+190 YQLREE

-204 EEAIITAKVLEVI
+204 EETIITAKVLEVI

-228 YWYGVKLENDKLKDD
+228 YWYDVKLENNLL
-243 EYYPFAFMND
+243 YQAAFLND

-267 SKKLKDGSIKQTLS
+267 SKKLKDGTLKNTLS

-286 EEIDKMNDAQKN
+286 EEIDSMNDTQKN

-312 KDTQKTVGE
+312 EDTQKTVGE

-329 NPDVKITGKLIRTIE
+329 NPDVKIAGKLIRTIE

-352 EKILLKQSEFHS
+352 VKILRKQSEFHS
-364 EFKNRELYLQCV
+364 ELQNRELYLQCV
-376 NSLYPNNYA
+376 NLLYPNNYA
-385 HARDISSKDFVHL
+385 HAHDISSKDFVYL

-481 NQFLSSATDY
+481 NQFLSSASDY

-501 KSIKQSVILKDYF
+501 KSIKQSVLLKDHF

-535 PCNETRSVLLKT
+535 PCNETRSVLLKA

-553 DTEFLTFEKEME
+553 NTEFLTFEKEME

-574 NKEELDKALDKYAS
+574 NKEELIKALNKYAY
-588 RNDFSNKFVAEFSQ
+588 RNDFSNDFVAEFSQ

-617 IKKLLALMRLGK
+617 IKKLLSLMRLGER
-629 HWDYDAI
+629 WDYDAI

-646 LITGEADDTISD
+646 LITGEADETISD

-734 LWKQY
+734 LWKRY
-739 GNIDEIHIELGRD
+739 ENIDEIHVELGRD
-752 MKNPKDTRKKISNA
+752 MKNPKDKRKKISNA

-876 SRFFDDSFTN
+876 SRFFDDSFSN

-918 GEAIKILS
+918 GETIKILS

-931 SHVKKYFSNK
+931 AHVKKYFSDK

-1030 ILETDEYVA
+1030 ILGTDEYVA

-1090 AKSENKE
+1090 AKSENQE
-1097 IKYALSHK
+1097 IKHALSHK

-1110 DVVTTRNNVTQTI
+1110 DVVIAKHNVSQII

-1128 FLKPWVNFTIDVQSV
+1128 FLKPWETFTTDVQST
-1143 LQNIVVSFKQ
+1143 LQDIVVSFKQ

-1158 NKTINYYE
+1158 NKTNNLY
-1166 VVDKQS
+1166 Q
-1172 GKKIK
+1172 KIDAKSK
-1177 KKQEGKLF
+1177 KKVKVEQKGCNLAVRK
-1185 SIRRSLH
+1185 SLH
-1192 QETYYGEINLR
+1192 KETYYGEVNLR
-1203 KKKTVNFSEVF
+1203 KIKTVNLSSAIQQI
-1214 KCLNDVVNRDFKL
+1214 DRIVNKEFRL
-1227 KLKELIALGQTEKEM
+1227 KLKELLSLNKNIKEITSYFTEKE
-1242 LQYFKNNK
+1242 NSD
-1250 EIWSDVDLDAIEIY
+1250 IWQDINLKAIEVY
-1264 YYTKDN
+1264 YYTNETKDRYFASR
-1270 GEKYYSTRS
+1270 KSLST
-1279 GNVLDDKLT
+1279 DWTADKIK
-1288 EKEITEKVADTAIK
+1288 KEITDTAVQ
-1302 KILLNYLSV
+1302 KILLNYLLA
-1311 KNNDSKVA
+1311 KGNDPKIA
-1319 FSASGI
+1319 FTPIGI
-1325 EELNKNISLY
+1325 EELNRDIVLY
-1335 NNGKLHK
+1335 NDGVPHK
-1342 PILKVK
+1342 PICKVR
-1348 KYEKS
+1348 KYEQADKFKIGEKGMAKS
-1353 RMRFSVGNFGAKK
+1353 

-1371 NAQNTNLYFL
+1371 GAKGTNLYFIVYL
-1381 VYVFEG
+1381 VNGERKYKTLPFYVVLAAQ
-1387 KRYFVTV
+1387 K
-1394 PLNMVIDSQIEALKN
+1394 EAV
-1409 DLNYKSWD
+1409 D
-1417 KYLDVY
+1417 KKLSFCNWEQYLDSF
-1423 LKNKTIERRN
+1423 LKEKGYVDNDWEYQ
-1433 TDFNLKTLEDVE
+1433 F
-1445 SYWKLLFILSPG
+1445 SLSPN
-1457 DLVYVPYRKNENIDV
+1457 DLVYVPAINEIVDENNLDK
-1472 NTIDRSRI
+1472 SRV
-1480 YKMVSTSE
+1480 YKMVSSSGSD
-1488 NRCYFIPHSVSKV
+1488 CFFVASSVSKV
-1501 IKNKVEY
+1501 IVDKKEYSPLNKMER
-1508 NAKNKIENISSGEQI
+1508 AITGEQI
-1523 KQICIPIFVDR
+1523 KKVCIPLKIDR

>member
-22 STADNGE
+22 LVADNGE

-93 PPHFDEKIDRYGNF
+93 PSHFDKKIDRYGNF

-142 VQPQLL
+142 AQPQLL

-190 YQLRDEE
+190 YQLRDEG

-204 EEAIITAKVLEVI
+204 EETIITAKVLEVI

-267 SKKLKDGSIKQTLS
+267 SKKLKDGSIKSILS

-286 EEIDKMNDAQKN
+286 EEIDSMNETQKN

-304 KLKTEKLI
+304 KIKTEKLI
-312 KDTQKTVGE
+312 EDTRKTVGE

-329 NPDVKITGKLIRTIE
+329 NPDVKVAGKLIRTIE
-344 RKFYKEEL
+344 RKFYKDEL
-352 EKILLKQSEFHS
+352 IKILRKQSEFHS
-364 EFKNRELYLQCV
+364 ELQNRELYLQCV
-376 NSLYPNNYA
+376 NLLYPNNYA
-385 HARDISSKDFVHL
+385 HAHDISSKDFVHL

-406 QRPLKIQTLG
+406 QRPLKKQTLG

-460 LKIYKREDFV
+460 LKIYKREEYV

-481 NQFLSSATDY
+481 NKILSSTTDY

-501 KSIKQSVILKDYF
+501 KSIKQLVLLKEHF

-535 PCNETRSVLLKT
+535 PCNETRSILLKA

-553 DTEFLTFEKEME
+553 NTEFLTFEKEME

-574 NKEELDKALDKYAS
+574 DKEELIKALNKYACNNGFS
-588 RNDFSNKFVAEFSQ
+588 NDFVTEFSQ

-688 HSEAATVTKWETPE
+688 HSEVATVTKWETPE

-739 GNIDEIHIELGRD
+739 GNIDEIHVELGRD

-828 KAAEPSASEIKRYK
+828 KMAEPSASEIQRYK

-918 GEAIKILS
+918 GESIKILS
-926 VSAYE
+926 VNAYE
-931 SHVKKYFSNK
+931 AHVKKYFSDK

-959 LNDSRYISRL
+959 LNDSRYISRF

-976 IVRCVDENGELEQEA
+976 IVRCVDENGVLEQEA

-1030 ILETDEYVA
+1030 ILETDQYVA
-1039 FNSEGHKIPTIPM
+1039 FNGEGHKIPTIPM

-1090 AKSENKE
+1090 AKSENQE
-1097 IKYALSHK
+1097 IKHALSHK

-1110 DVVTTRNNVTQTI
+1110 DVVIAKHNVSQTI

-1128 FLKPWVNFTIDVQSV
+1128 FLKPWETFTTDVQST
-1143 LQNIVVSFKQ
+1143 LQDIVVSFKQ

-1158 NKTINYYE
+1158 NKTNNLY
-1166 VVDKQS
+1166 Q
-1172 GKKIK
+1172 KIDAKSK
-1177 KKQEGKLF
+1177 KKVKVEQKGCNLAVRK
-1185 SIRRSLH
+1185 SLH
-1192 QETYYGEINLR
+1192 KETYYGEVNLR
-1203 KKKTVNFSEVF
+1203 KIKTVNLSSAIQQI
-1214 KCLNDVVNRDFKL
+1214 DRIVNKEFRL
-1227 KLKELIALGQTEKEM
+1227 KLKELLSLNKNIKDITSYFTEKE
-1242 LQYFKNNK
+1242 N
-1250 EIWSDVDLDAIEIY
+1250 SDVWQDINLKAIEVY
-1264 YYTKDN
+1264 YYTNETKDRYFASR
-1270 GEKYYSTRS
+1270 KSLST
-1279 GNVLDDKLT
+1279 DWTADKIK
-1288 EKEITEKVADTAIK
+1288 KEITDTAVQ
-1302 KILLNYLSV
+1302 KILLNYLV
-1311 KNNDSKVA
+1311 AKGNNPKIA
-1319 FSASGI
+1319 FTPIGI
-1325 EELNKNISLY
+1325 EELNRDIALY
-1335 NNGKLHK
+1335 NDGVPHK
-1342 PILKVK
+1342 PICKVR
-1348 KYEKS
+1348 KYEQADKFKIGEKGMAKS
-1353 RMRFSVGNFGAKK
+1353 

-1371 NAQNTNLYFL
+1371 GAKGTNLYFIVYL
-1381 VYVFEG
+1381 VDGERKYKTLPFH
-1387 KRYFVTV
+1387 
-1394 PLNMVIDSQIEALKN
+1394 MVLAAQKEAIDKKILFCNWEQ
-1409 DLNYKSWD
+1409 
-1417 KYLDVY
+1417 YLDSF
-1423 LKNKTIERRN
+1423 LKEKGYVDNDWEYQ
-1433 TDFNLKTLEDVE
+1433 F
-1445 SYWKLLFILSPG
+1445 SLSPN
-1457 DLVYVPYRKNENIDV
+1457 DLVYVPAINEIVDENNLDK
-1472 NTIDRSRI
+1472 SRV
-1480 YKMVSTSE
+1480 YKMVSSSGNQCFFVLST
-1488 NRCYFIPHSVSKV
+1488 VSKSIV
-1501 IKNKVEY
+1501 DKKEYSPLNKME
-1508 NAKNKIENISSGEQI
+1508 NAISGEQI
-1523 KQICIPIFVDR
+1523 KKVCLPLIIDR

>member
-93 PPHFDEKIDRYGNF
+93 PPHFDKKIDRYGNF

-142 VQPQLL
+142 AQPQLL

-163 RRKALY
+163 RKKALSL
-169 QPISKEELAWVI
+169 PISKEELAWVI

-204 EEAIITAKVLEVI
+204 EETIITAKVLEVI

-228 YWYGVKLENDKLKDD
+228 YWYDVKLENNLL
-243 EYYPFAFMND
+243 YQAAFLND

-267 SKKLKDGSIKQTLS
+267 SKKLKDGTLKNTLS

-286 EEIDKMNDAQKN
+286 EEIDSMNDTQKN

-312 KDTQKTVGE
+312 EDTQKTVGE

-329 NPDVKITGKLIRTIE
+329 NPDVKIAGKLIRTIE

-352 EKILLKQSEFHS
+352 VKILRKQSEFHS
-364 EFKNRELYLQCV
+364 ELQNRELYLQCV
-376 NSLYPNNYA
+376 NLLYPNNYA
-385 HARDISSKDFVHL
+385 HAHDISSKDFVYL

-501 KSIKQSVILKDYF
+501 KSIKQSVLLKDHF
-514 GLKKNSDSY
+514 GVKKNSDSY

-535 PCNETRSVLLKT
+535 PCNETRSVLLKA

-574 NKEELDKALDKYAS
+574 NKEELIKALNKYAY
-588 RNDFSNKFVAEFSQ
+588 RNDFSNEFVTIFSQ

-617 IKKLLALMRLGK
+617 IKKLLSLMRLGAYWK
-629 HWDYDAI
+629 EEAI
-636 DVATKQRIQK
+636 DVTTKQRIQK

-688 HSEAATVTKWETPE
+688 HSEATTVTKWETPE

-734 LWKQY
+734 LWKRY
-739 GNIDEIHIELGRD
+739 ENIDEIHVELGRD
-752 MKNPKDTRKKISNA
+752 MKNPKDKRKKISNA

-799 QLLLR
+799 QLMLR

-828 KAAEPSASEIKRYK
+828 KVAEPSASEIKRYK

-876 SRFFDDSFTN
+876 SRFFDDSFSN

-931 SHVKKYFSNK
+931 AHVKKYFSDK

-976 IVRCVDENGELEQEA
+976 IVRCVDENGVLEQEA

-1030 ILETDEYVA
+1030 ILETNQYVA

-1090 AKSENKE
+1090 AKSENQE
-1097 IKYALSHK
+1097 IKHALSHK

-1110 DVVTTRNNVTQTI
+1110 DVVIIRNNVTQTI

-1128 FLKPWVNFTIDVQSV
+1128 FFKPWETFTIDVQSV

-1158 NKTINYYE
+1158 NKTNNLY
-1166 VVDKQS
+1166 Q
-1172 GKKIK
+1172 KIDAETK
-1177 KKQEGKLF
+1177 KKVKVEQQGCNLAVRK
-1185 SIRRSLH
+1185 SLH
-1192 QETYYGEINLR
+1192 KETYYGEVNLR
-1203 KKKTVNFSEVF
+1203 KIKTVNLSSAIQQI
-1214 KCLNDVVNRDFKL
+1214 DRIVNKEFRL
-1227 KLKELIALGQTEKEM
+1227 KLKELLSLNKNIKEITSYFTEKE
-1242 LQYFKNNK
+1242 N
-1250 EIWSDVDLDAIEIY
+1250 SDVWQDINLKAIEVY
-1264 YYTKDN
+1264 YYTNETKDRYFASR
-1270 GEKYYSTRS
+1270 KSLST
-1279 GNVLDDKLT
+1279 DWTADKIK
-1288 EKEITEKVADTAIK
+1288 KEITDTAVQ
-1302 KILLNYLSV
+1302 KILLNYLAA
-1311 KNNDSKVA
+1311 KGNDPKIA
-1319 FSASGI
+1319 FTPIGI
-1325 EELNKNISLY
+1325 EELNRDIALY
-1335 NNGKLHK
+1335 NSGVTHK
-1342 PILKVK
+1342 PIYKVR
-1348 KYEKS
+1348 KYEQADKFKIGENGMAKS
-1353 RMRFSVGNFGAKK
+1353 

-1371 NAQNTNLYFL
+1371 GAKGTNLYFIVYL
-1381 VYVFEG
+1381 VDGERKYKTLPFH
-1387 KRYFVTV
+1387 TV
-1394 PLNMVIDSQIEALKN
+1394 LTAQKEAV
-1409 DLNYKSWD
+1409 D
-1417 KYLDVY
+1417 KKLSFCNWEQYLDSF
-1423 LKNKTIERRN
+1423 LKEKGYVDNDWEYQ
-1433 TDFNLKTLEDVE
+1433 F
-1445 SYWKLLFILSPG
+1445 SLSPN
-1457 DLVYVPYRKNENIDV
+1457 DLVYVPAINEIVDENNLDK
-1472 NTIDRSRI
+1472 SRV
-1480 YKMVSTSE
+1480 YKMVSSSGNQCFFVLST
-1488 NRCYFIPHSVSKV
+1488 VSKSIV
-1501 IKNKVEY
+1501 DKKEYSPLNKME
-1508 NAKNKIENISSGEQI
+1508 NAISGEQI
-1523 KQICIPIFVDR
+1523 KKVCLPLIIDR

>member
-22 STADNGE
+22 STTENGE

-40 RIIPSDKVD
+40 RIIPSDKVE

-79 RTRLNRVLREIGFL
+79 RTRLNKVLRELGFL
-93 PPHFDEKIDRYGNF
+93 PLHFVEKIDRYGNF
-107 IDFTEPKIC
+107 TDFSEPKLS
-116 WNVDEAGKSHFL
+116 WKVDETGKSHFL
-128 FESSFDEMIEDFRK
+128 FESSFAEMLEDFGK
-142 VQPQLL
+142 AQPQLL

-163 RRKALY
+163 RKKALY
-169 QPISKEELAWVI
+169 QAISKEELAWVI

-204 EEAIITAKVLEVI
+204 DEKIITAKVLEVV
-217 KREPDKKDPRK
+217 KRDPDQKDPRK
-228 YWYGVKLENDKLKDD
+228 YWYDVKLENDLL
-243 EYYPFAFMND
+243 YQAAFIND

-267 SKKLKDGSIKQTLS
+267 TKKLKDGTIKNTLS

-286 EEIDKMNDAQKN
+286 EEIDSMNETQKN

-304 KLKTEKLI
+304 KIKTEKLI
-312 KDTQKTVGE
+312 EDTQKTVGE

-329 NPDVKITGKLIRTIE
+329 NPDVKIAGKLIRTIE
-344 RKFYKEEL
+344 RKFYKAEL
-352 EKILLKQSEFHS
+352 IQILRKQCEFHS
-364 EFKNRELYLQCV
+364 ELQNKELYKQCV
-376 NSLYPNNYA
+376 DVLYPNNYA
-385 HARDISSKDFVHL
+385 HAHDLYSRDFVHL

-416 TCPLEKHIFENKKTG
+416 SCPLEKHIFENKKTG

-460 LKIYKREDFV
+460 LKIYKREEYV

-481 NQFLSSATDY
+481 NKFLSSTTDY

-501 KSIKQSVILKDYF
+501 KSIKHPVLLKEHF

-535 PCNETRSVLLKT
+535 PCNETRSVLLKA

-574 NKEELDKALDKYAS
+574 NKEELIKALDKYAS

-739 GNIDEIHIELGRD
+739 GNIDEIHVELGRD
-752 MKNPKDTRKKISNA
+752 MKNPKDIRKKISNA
-766 NLENERTNQRIIAM
+766 NLENERTNQRIIVM

-952 DKFINRQ
+952 DKFIDRQ

-976 IVRCVDENGELEQEA
+976 IVRCVDENGVLEQEA

-1030 ILETDEYVA
+1030 ILKTDEYVA

-1090 AKSENKE
+1090 AKSENQE
-1097 IKYALSHK
+1097 IKHALSHK

-1110 DVVTTRNNVTQTI
+1110 DVVTTRNNVAQTI

-1128 FLKPWVNFTIDVQSV
+1128 FLKPWETFTTDVQFA
-1143 LQNIVVSFKQ
+1143 LQDIVVSFKQ

-1158 NKTINYYE
+1158 NKTNNLY
-1166 VVDKQS
+1166 Q
-1172 GKKIK
+1172 KIDAETK
-1177 KKQEGKLF
+1177 KKVKVEQQGCNLAVRK
-1185 SIRRSLH
+1185 SLH
-1192 QETYYGEINLR
+1192 KETYYGEVNLR
-1203 KKKTVNFSEVF
+1203 KIKTVNLSSAIQQI
-1214 KCLNDVVNRDFKL
+1214 DRIVNKEFRL
-1227 KLKELIALGQTEKEM
+1227 KLKELLSLNKSIKEITSYFTEKE
-1242 LQYFKNNK
+1242 NR
-1250 EIWSDVDLDAIEIY
+1250 DVWQDINLKAIEVY
-1264 YYTKDN
+1264 YYTNETKDRYFASR
-1270 GEKYYSTRS
+1270 KSLST
-1279 GNVLDDKLT
+1279 DWTADKIK
-1288 EKEITEKVADTAIK
+1288 KEITDTAVQ
-1302 KILLNYLSV
+1302 KILLSYLAA
-1311 KNNDSKVA
+1311 KGNDPKIA
-1319 FSASGI
+1319 FTPIGI
-1325 EELNKNISLY
+1325 EELNRDIALY
-1335 NNGKLHK
+1335 NGGVPHK
-1342 PILKVK
+1342 PIYKVR
-1348 KYEKS
+1348 KYEQADKFKIGENGMAKS
-1353 RMRFSVGNFGAKK
+1353 

-1371 NAQNTNLYFL
+1371 GAKGTNLYFI
-1381 VYVFEG
+1381 VYLFDGER
-1387 KRYFVTV
+1387 KYKTLPFH
-1394 PLNMVIDSQIEALKN
+1394 MVLAAQKEAIDKKILFCNWEQ
-1409 DLNYKSWD
+1409 
-1417 KYLDVY
+1417 YLDSF
-1423 LKNKTIERRN
+1423 LKEKGYVDNDWEYQ
-1433 TDFNLKTLEDVE
+1433 F
-1445 SYWKLLFILSPG
+1445 SLSPN
-1457 DLVYVPYRKNENIDV
+1457 DLVYVPAINEIIDE
-1472 NTIDRSRI
+1472 NNLDKSRV
-1480 YKMVSTSE
+1480 YKMVSSSGNQCFFVLST
-1488 NRCYFIPHSVSKV
+1488 VSKSIV
-1501 IKNKVEY
+1501 DKKEYSPLNKME
-1508 NAKNKIENISSGEQI
+1508 NAISGEQI
-1523 KQICIPIFVDR
+1523 KKVCLPLIIDR

>member
-79 RTRLNRVLREIGFL
+79 RTRLNRVLREIRFL

-204 EEAIITAKVLEVI
+204 EETIITAKVLEVI
-217 KREPDKKDPRK
+217 KGEPDKKDPRK
-228 YWYGVKLENDKLKDD
+228 YRYDVKLENDLL
-243 EYYPFAFMND
+243 YQAAFMND

-267 SKKLKDGSIKQTLS
+267 TKKLKDGSIKPTLS

-304 KLKTEKLI
+304 KLKTENLI

-329 NPDVKITGKLIRTIE
+329 NPDVKIAGKLIRTIE

-364 EFKNRELYLQCV
+364 ELKNRELYLQCV

-406 QRPLKIQTLG
+406 QRPLKIQILG

-501 KSIKQSVILKDYF
+501 KSIKQSVLLKDHF

-535 PCNETRSVLLKT
+535 PCNETRSVLLKA

-617 IKKLLALMRLGK
+617 IKKLLSLMRLGK

-739 GNIDEIHIELGRD
+739 GNIDEIHVELGRD

-1110 DVVTTRNNVTQTI
+1110 DVVTTRNNVAQTI

-1128 FLKPWVNFTIDVQSV
+1128 FFKPWETFTIDVQSV

-1158 NKTINYYE
+1158 NKTNNLY
-1166 VVDKQS
+1166 Q
-1172 GKKIK
+1172 KIDVETK
-1177 KKQEGKLF
+1177 KKVKVEQQGCNLAVRK
-1185 SIRRSLH
+1185 SLH
-1192 QETYYGEINLR
+1192 KETYYGEVNLR
-1203 KKKTVNFSEVF
+1203 KIKTVNLSSAIQQI
-1214 KCLNDVVNRDFKL
+1214 DRIVNKEFRL
-1227 KLKELIALGQTEKEM
+1227 KLKELLSLNKNIKEITSYFTEKE
-1242 LQYFKNNK
+1242 N
-1250 EIWSDVDLDAIEIY
+1250 SDVWQDINLKAIEVY
-1264 YYTKDN
+1264 YYTNETKDRYFASR
-1270 GEKYYSTRS
+1270 KSLST
-1279 GNVLDDKLT
+1279 DWTADKIK
-1288 EKEITEKVADTAIK
+1288 KEITDTAVQ
-1302 KILLNYLSV
+1302 KILLNYLTA
-1311 KNNDSKVA
+1311 KGNDPKIA
-1319 FSASGI
+1319 FTPIGI
-1325 EELNKNISLY
+1325 EELNRDIALY
-1335 NNGKLHK
+1335 NGGVPHK
-1342 PILKVK
+1342 PIYKVR
-1348 KYEKS
+1348 KYEQADK
-1353 RMRFSVGNFGAKK
+1353 FKVGENGMAKL

-1371 NAQNTNLYFL
+1371 GAKGTNLYFIVYL
-1381 VYVFEG
+1381 VDGERKYKTLPFH
-1387 KRYFVTV
+1387 
-1394 PLNMVIDSQIEALKN
+1394 MVLAAQKEAV
-1409 DLNYKSWD
+1409 D
-1417 KYLDVY
+1417 KKISFCNWEQYLDSF
-1423 LKNKTIERRN
+1423 LKEKGYVDNDWEYQ
-1433 TDFNLKTLEDVE
+1433 F
-1445 SYWKLLFILSPG
+1445 SLSPN
-1457 DLVYVPYRKNENIDV
+1457 DLVYVPALNEIVDENNLDK
-1472 NTIDRSRI
+1472 SRV
-1480 YKMVSTSE
+1480 YKMVSSSGNQCFFVLCT
-1488 NRCYFIPHSVSKV
+1488 VSKSIV
-1501 IKNKVEY
+1501 DKKEYSPLNKME
-1508 NAKNKIENISSGEQI
+1508 NAITGEQI
-1523 KQICIPIFVDR
+1523 KKVCIPLTIDR

>member
-40 RIIPSDKVD
+40 RIIPSDKVE

-79 RTRLNRVLREIGFL
+79 RTRLNRVLRELDFL
-93 PPHFDEKIDRYGNF
+93 PPHFVEKIDRYGNF
-107 IDFTEPKIC
+107 TDFSEPKLS
-116 WNVDEAGKSHFL
+116 WRVDETGKSHFL
-128 FESSFDEMIEDFRK
+128 FESSFAEMLEDFGK
-142 VQPQLL
+142 TQPQLL
-148 ENGRKIPYDWTIFFL
+148 ENGRKIPYDWTIFYL
-163 RRKALY
+163 RKKALY
-169 QPISKEELAWVI
+169 QVISKEELAWVI

-204 EEAIITAKVLEVI
+204 DEKIITAKVLEVV

-228 YWYGVKLENDKLKDD
+228 YRYDVKLENDLL
-243 EYYPFAFMND
+243 YQAAFMND

-267 SKKLKDGSIKQTLS
+267 TKKLKDGSIKPTLS

-286 EEIDKMNDAQKN
+286 EEIDSMNDAQKN

-312 KDTQKTVGE
+312 EDTQKTVGE

-329 NPDVKITGKLIRTIE
+329 NPDVKIAGKLIRTIE

-352 EKILLKQSEFHS
+352 IKILRKQSEFHS
-364 EFKNRELYLQCV
+364 ELRDRELYLQCV
-376 NSLYPNNYA
+376 NSLYPNNNA
-385 HARDISSKDFVHL
+385 HAHDISSKDFVYL

-501 KSIKQSVILKDYF
+501 KSIKQSVLLKDHF
-514 GLKKNSDSY
+514 GLKKNSDFY

-535 PCNETRSVLLKT
+535 PCNETRSVLLKA

-565 LWHLLYSVS
+565 LWHLLYSVF
-574 NKEELDKALDKYAS
+574 NKEELIKALNKYVY
-588 RNDFSNKFVAEFSQ
+588 RNGFSNDFVAEFSQ

-673 QGLSLPIASYVVYNR
+673 QGLSLPIASFVVYNR
-688 HSEAATVTKWETPE
+688 HSEATTVTKWETPE

-734 LWKQY
+734 LWKRY
-739 GNIDEIHIELGRD
+739 ENIDEIHVELGRD
-752 MKNPKDTRKKISNA
+752 MKNPKDKRKQISNA
-766 NLENERTNQRIIAM
+766 ILENERTNQRIIAM

-804 LYEEGALS
+804 LYEDGALS

-828 KAAEPSASEIKRYK
+828 KVAEPSASEIKRYK

-876 SRFFDDSFTN
+876 SRFFDDSFSN

-931 SHVKKYFSNK
+931 AHVKKYFSDK

-1030 ILETDEYVA
+1030 ILETDQYVA

-1090 AKSENKE
+1090 AKSENQE
-1097 IKYALSHK
+1097 IKHALSHK

-1128 FLKPWVNFTIDVQSV
+1128 FLKPWETFTIDVQSV

-1158 NKTINYYE
+1158 NKTNNLY
-1166 VVDKQS
+1166 Q
-1172 GKKIK
+1172 KIDAETK
-1177 KKQEGKLF
+1177 KKVKVEQQGCNLAVRK
-1185 SIRRSLH
+1185 SLH
-1192 QETYYGEINLR
+1192 KETYYGEVNLS
-1203 KKKTVNFSEVF
+1203 KIKTVNLSSAIQQI
-1214 KCLNDVVNRDFKL
+1214 DRIVNKEFRL
-1227 KLKELIALGQTEKEM
+1227 KLKELLSLNKNIKEITSYFTEKE
-1242 LQYFKNNK
+1242 N
-1250 EIWSDVDLDAIEIY
+1250 SDVWQDINLKAIEVY
-1264 YYTKDN
+1264 YYTNETKDRYFASR
-1270 GEKYYSTRS
+1270 KSLST
-1279 GNVLDDKLT
+1279 DWTADKIK
-1288 EKEITEKVADTAIK
+1288 KEITDTAVQ
-1302 KILLNYLSV
+1302 KILLNYLAA
-1311 KNNDSKVA
+1311 KGNDPKIA
-1319 FSASGI
+1319 FTPIGI
-1325 EELNKNISLY
+1325 EELNRDIALY
-1335 NNGKLHK
+1335 NGGVPHK
-1342 PILKVK
+1342 PIYKVRR
-1348 KYEKS
+1348 YEQADKFKIGENGMAKS
-1353 RMRFSVGNFGAKK
+1353 

-1371 NAQNTNLYFL
+1371 GAKGTNLYFIVYL
-1381 VYVFEG
+1381 VNGERKYKTLPFYLV
-1387 KRYFVTV
+1387 
-1394 PLNMVIDSQIEALKN
+1394 LEAQKEAVKQN
-1409 DLNYKSWD
+1409 ISFCNWEQ
-1417 KYLDVY
+1417 YLDSF
-1423 LKNKTIERRN
+1423 LKGKGY
-1433 TDFNLKTLEDVE
+1433 VE
-1445 SYWKLLFILSPG
+1445 NDWEYQFSLSPN
-1457 DLVYVPYRKNENIDV
+1457 DLVYVPALNEIVDENNLDK
-1472 NTIDRSRI
+1472 SRV
-1480 YKMVSTSE
+1480 YKMVSSSGNQCFFVLST
-1488 NRCYFIPHSVSKV
+1488 VSKSIV
-1501 IKNKVEY
+1501 DKKEYSPLNKME
-1508 NAKNKIENISSGEQI
+1508 NAISGEQI
-1523 KQICIPIFVDR
+1523 KKVCLPLIIDR

>member
-79 RTRLNRVLREIGFL
+79 RTRLNRVLREIRFL

-142 VQPQLL
+142 AQPQLL

-163 RRKALY
+163 RKKALS
-169 QPISKEELAWVI
+169 QPILKEELAWVI

-204 EEAIITAKVLEVI
+204 EETIITAKVLEVI
-217 KREPDKKDPRK
+217 KGEPDKKDPRK
-228 YWYGVKLENDKLKDD
+228 YRYDVKLENDLL
-243 EYYPFAFMND
+243 YQAAFMND

-267 SKKLKDGSIKQTLS
+267 SKKLKDGTLKNTLS

-286 EEIDKMNDAQKN
+286 EEIDSMNDTQKN

-312 KDTQKTVGE
+312 EDTQKTVGE

-329 NPDVKITGKLIRTIE
+329 NPDVKVAGKLIRTIE

-352 EKILLKQSEFHS
+352 IKILRKQSEFHS
-364 EFKNRELYLQCV
+364 ELQNRELYLQCV
-376 NSLYPNNYA
+376 NSLYPNNNA
-385 HARDISSKDFVHL
+385 HAHDISSKDFVHL

-501 KSIKQSVILKDYF
+501 KSIKQSVLLKDHF

-535 PCNETRSVLLKT
+535 PCNETRSVLLKA

-617 IKKLLALMRLGK
+617 IKKLLSLMRLGK

-673 QGLSLPIASYVVYNR
+673 QGLSLPIASYIVYNR

-739 GNIDEIHIELGRD
+739 GNIDEIHVELGRD

-804 LYEEGALS
+804 LYEEGAIS

-828 KAAEPSASEIKRYK
+828 KVAEPSASEIKRYK

-976 IVRCVDENGELEQEA
+976 IVRCVDENGVLEQEA

-1128 FLKPWVNFTIDVQSV
+1128 FLKPWATFTIDVQSV

-1158 NKTINYYE
+1158 NKTNNLY
-1166 VVDKQS
+1166 Q
-1172 GKKIK
+1172 KIDAETK
-1177 KKQEGKLF
+1177 KKVKVEQQGCNLAVRK
-1185 SIRRSLH
+1185 SLH
-1192 QETYYGEINLR
+1192 KETYYGEVNLR
-1203 KKKTVNFSEVF
+1203 KIKTVNLSSAIQQI
-1214 KCLNDVVNRDFKL
+1214 DRIVNKEFRL
-1227 KLKELIALGQTEKEM
+1227 KLKELLSLNKNIKEITSYFTEKE
-1242 LQYFKNNK
+1242 N
-1250 EIWSDVDLDAIEIY
+1250 SDVWQDINLKAIEVY
-1264 YYTKDN
+1264 YYTNETKDRYFASR
-1270 GEKYYSTRS
+1270 KSLST
-1279 GNVLDDKLT
+1279 DWTADKIK
-1288 EKEITEKVADTAIK
+1288 KEITDTAVQ
-1302 KILLNYLSV
+1302 KILLNYLTA
-1311 KNNDSKVA
+1311 KGNDPKIA
-1319 FSASGI
+1319 FTPIGI
-1325 EELNKNISLY
+1325 EELNRDIALY
-1335 NNGKLHK
+1335 NGGVPHK
-1342 PILKVK
+1342 PIYKVR
-1348 KYEKS
+1348 KYEQADK
-1353 RMRFSVGNFGAKK
+1353 FKVGENGMAKL

-1371 NAQNTNLYFL
+1371 GAKGTNLYFIVYL
-1381 VYVFEG
+1381 VDGERKYKTLPFH
-1387 KRYFVTV
+1387 
-1394 PLNMVIDSQIEALKN
+1394 MVLAAQKEAV
-1409 DLNYKSWD
+1409 D
-1417 KYLDVY
+1417 KKISFCNWEQYLDSF
-1423 LKNKTIERRN
+1423 LKEKGYVDNDWEYQ
-1433 TDFNLKTLEDVE
+1433 F
-1445 SYWKLLFILSPG
+1445 SLSPN
-1457 DLVYVPYRKNENIDV
+1457 DLVYVPAINEIIDENNLDKNRV
-1472 NTIDRSRI
+1472 
-1480 YKMVSTSE
+1480 YKMVSSSGNQCFFVLST
-1488 NRCYFIPHSVSKV
+1488 VSKSIV
-1501 IKNKVEY
+1501 DKKEYSPLNKME
-1508 NAKNKIENISSGEQI
+1508 NAISGEQI
-1523 KQICIPIFVDR
+1523 KKVCLPLIIDR

>member
-79 RTRLNRVLREIGFL
+79 RTRLNRVLREIRFL
-93 PPHFDEKIDRYGNF
+93 PSHFDEKIDRYGNF

-204 EEAIITAKVLEVI
+204 EETIITAKVLEVI
-217 KREPDKKDPRK
+217 KRDPDKKDPRK

-267 SKKLKDGSIKQTLS
+267 SKKLKDGSIKPTLS

-312 KDTQKTVGE
+312 EDTQKTVGE

-329 NPDVKITGKLIRTIE
+329 NPDVKIAGKLIRTIE

-352 EKILLKQSEFHS
+352 VKILRKQSEFHS
-364 EFKNRELYLQCV
+364 ELKNRELYLQCV

-501 KSIKQSVILKDYF
+501 KSIKQSVLLKDHF

-535 PCNETRSVLLKT
+535 PCNETRSVLLKA

-574 NKEELDKALDKYAS
+574 NKEELFKALNKYAS
-588 RNDFSNKFVAEFSQ
+588 RNDFSNEFVTIFFQ

-617 IKKLLALMRLGK
+617 IKKLLSLMRLGK

-646 LITGEADDTISD
+646 LITGEADDTISE

-688 HSEAATVTKWETPE
+688 HSEVATVTKWETPE

-739 GNIDEIHIELGRD
+739 GNIDEIHVELGRD

-1011 GLKDVWNRLMLP
+1011 GFKDVWNRLMLP

-1110 DVVTTRNNVTQTI
+1110 DVVTTRNNVAQTI

-1128 FLKPWVNFTIDVQSV
+1128 FLKPWETFTIDVQSV

-1158 NKTINYYE
+1158 NKTNNLY
-1166 VVDKQS
+1166 Q
-1172 GKKIK
+1172 KIDVETK
-1177 KKQEGKLF
+1177 KKVKVEQQGCNLAVRK
-1185 SIRRSLH
+1185 SLH
-1192 QETYYGEINLR
+1192 KETYYGEVNLR
-1203 KKKTVNFSEVF
+1203 KIKTVNLSSAIQQI
-1214 KCLNDVVNRDFKL
+1214 DRIVNKEFRL
-1227 KLKELIALGQTEKEM
+1227 KLKELLSLNKNIKEITSYFTEKE
-1242 LQYFKNNK
+1242 N
-1250 EIWSDVDLDAIEIY
+1250 SDVWQDINLKAIEVY
-1264 YYTKDN
+1264 YYTNETKDRYFASR
-1270 GEKYYSTRS
+1270 KSLST
-1279 GNVLDDKLT
+1279 DWTADKIK
-1288 EKEITEKVADTAIK
+1288 KEITDTAVQ
-1302 KILLNYLSV
+1302 KILLNYLTA
-1311 KNNDSKVA
+1311 KGNDPKIA
-1319 FSASGI
+1319 FTPIGI
-1325 EELNKNISLY
+1325 EELNRDIALY
-1335 NNGKLHK
+1335 NGGVPHK
-1342 PILKVK
+1342 PIYKVR
-1348 KYEKS
+1348 KYEQADK
-1353 RMRFSVGNFGAKK
+1353 FKVGENGMAKL

-1371 NAQNTNLYFL
+1371 GAKGTNLYFIVYL
-1381 VYVFEG
+1381 VDGERKYKTLPFH
-1387 KRYFVTV
+1387 
-1394 PLNMVIDSQIEALKN
+1394 MVLAAQKEAV
-1409 DLNYKSWD
+1409 D
-1417 KYLDVY
+1417 KKISFCNWEQYLDSF
-1423 LKNKTIERRN
+1423 LKEKGYVDNDWEYQ
-1433 TDFNLKTLEDVE
+1433 F
-1445 SYWKLLFILSPG
+1445 SLSPN
-1457 DLVYVPYRKNENIDV
+1457 DLVYVPALNEIVDENNLDK
-1472 NTIDRSRI
+1472 SRV
-1480 YKMVSTSE
+1480 YKMVSSSGNQCFFVLCT
-1488 NRCYFIPHSVSKV
+1488 VSKSIV
-1501 IKNKVEY
+1501 DKKEYSPLNKME
-1508 NAKNKIENISSGEQI
+1508 NAITGEQI
-1523 KQICIPIFVDR
+1523 KKVCIPLTIDR

>member
-22 STADNGE
+22 LVADNGE

-79 RTRLNRVLREIGFL
+79 RTRLNRILREIGFL
-93 PPHFDEKIDRYGNF
+93 PSHFDKKIDRYGNF

-142 VQPQLL
+142 AQPQLL

-190 YQLRDEE
+190 YQLRDEG

-204 EEAIITAKVLEVI
+204 EETIITAKVLEVI

-267 SKKLKDGSIKQTLS
+267 SKKLKDGSIKPILS

-286 EEIDKMNDAQKN
+286 EEIDSMNETQKN

-304 KLKTEKLI
+304 KIKTEKLI
-312 KDTQKTVGE
+312 EDTRKTVGE

-329 NPDVKITGKLIRTIE
+329 NPDVKVAGKLIRTIE
-344 RKFYKEEL
+344 RKFYKDEL
-352 EKILLKQSEFHS
+352 IKILRKQSEFHS
-364 EFKNRELYLQCV
+364 ELQNRELYLQCV
-376 NSLYPNNYA
+376 NLLYPNNYA
-385 HARDISSKDFVHL
+385 HAHDISSKDFVHL

-406 QRPLKIQTLG
+406 QRPLKKQTLG

-460 LKIYKREDFV
+460 LKIYKREEYV

-481 NQFLSSATDY
+481 NKFLSSTTDY

-501 KSIKQSVILKDYF
+501 KSIKQLVLLKEHF

-535 PCNETRSVLLKT
+535 PCNETRSILLKA

-553 DTEFLTFEKEME
+553 NTEFLTFEKEME

-574 NKEELDKALDKYAS
+574 DKEELIKALNKYACNNGFS
-588 RNDFSNKFVAEFSQ
+588 NDFVTEFSQ

-688 HSEAATVTKWETPE
+688 HSEVATVTKWETPE

-739 GNIDEIHIELGRD
+739 GNIDEIHVELGRD

-828 KAAEPSASEIKRYK
+828 KMAEPSASEIQRYK

-918 GEAIKILS
+918 GESIKILS

-931 SHVKKYFSNK
+931 AHVKKYFSDK

-952 DKFINRQ
+952 DKFIDRQ

-1030 ILETDEYVA
+1030 ILETDQYVA
-1039 FNSEGHKIPTIPM
+1039 FNGEGHKIPIIPM

-1128 FLKPWVNFTIDVQSV
+1128 FLKPWATFTTDVQST
-1143 LQNIVVSFKQ
+1143 LQDIVVSFKQ

-1158 NKTINYYE
+1158 NKTNNLY
-1166 VVDKQS
+1166 Q
-1172 GKKIK
+1172 KIDAKSK
-1177 KKQEGKLF
+1177 KKVKVEQKGCNLAVRK
-1185 SIRRSLH
+1185 SLH
-1192 QETYYGEINLR
+1192 KETYYGEVNLR
-1203 KKKTVNFSEVF
+1203 KIKTVNLSSAIQQI
-1214 KCLNDVVNRDFKL
+1214 DRIVNKEFRL
-1227 KLKELIALGQTEKEM
+1227 KLKELLSLNKNIKDITSYFTEKE
-1242 LQYFKNNK
+1242 N
-1250 EIWSDVDLDAIEIY
+1250 SDVWQDINLKAIEVY
-1264 YYTKDN
+1264 YYTNETKDRYFASR
-1270 GEKYYSTRS
+1270 KSLST
-1279 GNVLDDKLT
+1279 DWTADKIK
-1288 EKEITEKVADTAIK
+1288 KEITDTAVQ
-1302 KILLNYLSV
+1302 KILLNYLV
-1311 KNNDSKVA
+1311 AKGNDPKIA
-1319 FSASGI
+1319 FTPIGI
-1325 EELNKNISLY
+1325 EELNRDIALY
-1335 NNGKLHK
+1335 NDGVPHK
-1342 PILKVK
+1342 PICKVR
-1348 KYEKS
+1348 KYEQADKFKIGEKGMAKS
-1353 RMRFSVGNFGAKK
+1353 

-1371 NAQNTNLYFL
+1371 GAKGTNLYFIVYL
-1381 VYVFEG
+1381 VNGERKYKTLPFYVVLAAQ
-1387 KRYFVTV
+1387 K
-1394 PLNMVIDSQIEALKN
+1394 EAV
-1409 DLNYKSWD
+1409 D
-1417 KYLDVY
+1417 KKLSFCNWEQYLDSF
-1423 LKNKTIERRN
+1423 LKEKGYVDNDWEYQ
-1433 TDFNLKTLEDVE
+1433 F
-1445 SYWKLLFILSPG
+1445 SLSPN
-1457 DLVYVPYRKNENIDV
+1457 DLVYVPAINEIVDENNLDK
-1472 NTIDRSRI
+1472 SRV
-1480 YKMVSTSE
+1480 YKMVSSSGSD
-1488 NRCYFIPHSVSKV
+1488 CFFVASSVSKV
-1501 IKNKVEY
+1501 IVDKKEYSPLNKMER
-1508 NAKNKIENISSGEQI
+1508 AITGEQI
-1523 KQICIPIFVDR
+1523 KKVCIPLKIDR

>member
-40 RIIPSDKVD
+40 RIIPSDKVE

-79 RTRLNRVLREIGFL
+79 RTRLNRVLREIDFL
-93 PPHFDEKIDRYGNF
+93 PSHFEKKIDRYGNF
-107 IDFTEPKIC
+107 TDFTEPKIC
-116 WNVDEAGKSHFL
+116 WNVDETGKSHFL
-128 FESSFDEMIEDFRK
+128 FESSFYEMIEDFRIA
-142 VQPQLL
+142 QPQLL
-148 ENGRKIPYDWTIFFL
+148 EKGRKIPYDWTIFFL
-163 RRKALY
+163 RKKALT

-204 EEAIITAKVLEVI
+204 EETIITAKVLEVI

-228 YWYGVKLENDKLKDD
+228 YWYDVKLENDLL
-243 EYYPFAFMND
+243 YQAAFMND

-267 SKKLKDGSIKQTLS
+267 TKKLKDGSIKPTLS

-286 EEIDKMNDAQKN
+286 DEIDKMNDAQKN

-312 KDTQKTVGE
+312 EDTQKTVGE

-329 NPDVKITGKLIRTIE
+329 NPDVKIAGKLIRTIE

-352 EKILLKQSEFHS
+352 VKILRKQSEFHS
-364 EFKNRELYLQCV
+364 ELKNRELYLQCV
-376 NSLYPNNYA
+376 NLLYPNNYA
-385 HARDISSKDFVHL
+385 HAHDISSKDFVYL

-470 DGSLKLNVDVT
+470 DGSLKLNLDVT

-501 KSIKQSVILKDYF
+501 KSIKQSVLLKDHF

-535 PCNETRSVLLKT
+535 PCNETRSVLLKA

-574 NKEELDKALDKYAS
+574 NKEELFKALNKYAH
-588 RNDFSNKFVAEFSQ
+588 RNSFSDEFCAVFSQ
-602 IKPFELTYG
+602 IKPFELAYG

-617 IKKLLALMRLGK
+617 IKKLLSLMRLGK
-629 HWDYDAI
+629 YWNYDVI
-636 DVATKQRIQK
+636 DDTTKQRIQK

-688 HSEAATVTKWETPE
+688 HSEAATVTKWEIPE

-739 GNIDEIHIELGRD
+739 GNIDEIHVELGRD

-785 ASGMAEVHPYSPSQ
+785 ASGMTEVHPYSPSQ

-864 SSAYEIEHIIPQ
+864 SSVYEIEHIIPQ

-931 SHVKKYFSNK
+931 AHVKKYFSGP
-941 KLTNLLLEDIP
+941 KLRNLLLEDIP

-976 IVRCVDENGELEQEA
+976 IVRCVDENGVLEQEA
-991 TSKKVITCNGV
+991 TSKKVITCNGM

-1097 IKYALSHK
+1097 IKHALSHK

-1110 DVVTTRNNVTQTI
+1110 DVVTTRNNVAQTI

-1128 FLKPWVNFTIDVQSV
+1128 FFKPWETFTIDVQFV

-1158 NKTINYYE
+1158 NKTNNLYQKIDAE
-1166 VVDKQS
+1166 SK
-1172 GKKIK
+1172 KKIK
-1177 KKQEGKLF
+1177 VEQQGCNLAVRK
-1185 SIRRSLH
+1185 SLH
-1192 QETYYGEINLR
+1192 KETYYGEVNLR
-1203 KKKTVNFSEVF
+1203 KIKTVNLSSAIKPEQI
-1214 KCLNDVVNRDFKL
+1214 DRIVNKEFRL
-1227 KLKELIALGQTEKEM
+1227 KLKELLSLNKNIKEITSYFTEKE
-1242 LQYFKNNK
+1242 N
-1250 EIWSDVDLDAIEIY
+1250 SDVWQDINLKAIEVY
-1264 YYTKDN
+1264 YYTNETKDRYFASR
-1270 GEKYYSTRS
+1270 KSLST
-1279 GNVLDDKLT
+1279 DWTADKIK
-1288 EKEITEKVADTAIK
+1288 KEITDTAVQ
-1302 KILLNYLSV
+1302 KILLNYLV
-1311 KNNDSKVA
+1311 AKGNDHKIA
-1319 FSASGI
+1319 FTPIGI
-1325 EELNKNISLY
+1325 EELNRDIALY
-1335 NNGKLHK
+1335 NGGVPHK
-1342 PILKVK
+1342 PIYKVR
-1348 KYEKS
+1348 KYEQADKFNIGEKGMAKS
-1353 RMRFSVGNFGAKK
+1353 

-1371 NAQNTNLYFL
+1371 GAKGTNLYFI
-1381 VYVFEG
+1381 VYLFDGER
-1387 KRYFVTV
+1387 KYKTLPFH
-1394 PLNMVIDSQIEALKN
+1394 MVLAAQKEAIDKKILFCNWEQ
-1409 DLNYKSWD
+1409 
-1417 KYLDVY
+1417 YLDSF
-1423 LKNKTIERRN
+1423 LKEKGYVDNDWEYQ
-1433 TDFNLKTLEDVE
+1433 F
-1445 SYWKLLFILSPG
+1445 SLSPN
-1457 DLVYVPYRKNENIDV
+1457 DLVYVPALNEIVDENNLDK
-1472 NTIDRSRI
+1472 SRV
-1480 YKMVSTSE
+1480 YKMVSSSGNQCFFVLST
-1488 NRCYFIPHSVSKV
+1488 VSKSIV
-1501 IKNKVEY
+1501 DKKEYSPLNKME
-1508 NAKNKIENISSGEQI
+1508 NAISGEQI
-1523 KQICIPIFVDR
+1523 KKVCLPLIIDR